1 MAADLPRLQFVIIT
15 LDSHLAGAVAEAS
28 QLVVRQLPSIDLRV
42 HVASDWPENPQ
53 ALERCRADIATGDI
67 IAVTQ
72 CFQDEQVTAI
82 RDALLARR
90 DHCDSMLVAVSA
102 AELVRCTRMGK
113 FDMGGA
119 VEKTPKPWSPL
130 GILKKLRGSRD
141 GGRSSGERQ
150 MTALK
155 AMPKL
160 LRFIP
165 GPAQDVRVYLLSIQ
179 YWLAGTSEN
188 IANLILLHVEKYAD
202 GPRKVLRAQ
211 VKSEAPRSYPEVG
224 LWHPAVKAE
233 HHITESLAALPP
245 ATSLPSRGGAGTIG
259 VLLGRSY
266 LLADNVA
273 HYTAMVQAFETRGL
287 RTIPAFASALDARP
301 AIERFFTDASG
312 TTTVDAVVSLTG
324 FSLVGGP
331 AYNDSV
337 AAQAALAALDVP
349 YFCLQTLEFQSTAE
363 WQEDARGLNALQAT
377 LQVAIPELDGAIGP
391 TVFAG
396 KSSKAKGGEQGESLP
411 VPERVE
417 TVADRVAQVVRMR
430 RTSRAQRKV
439 AVVLFNFPPN
449 AGNTGSAAYLDCFHS
464 LHNTMVAMRDAGYT
478 VTVPET
484 VDELRDA
491 IIQGNREQYGSVASV
506 FAHVQTD
513 DHLRRERW
521 LPQIEAA
528 WGAAPGKQFSD
539 GTGIQIL
546 GAEFGNVFVG
556 VQPSFG
562 WEGDPMRLL
571 FEGGF
576 APTHAFSAFYRWL
589 REDWG
594 ANVALHFGTH
604 GALEFMPGKQ
614 AGLTE
619 QCWPDRLIG
628 NLPNVYLYA
637 SNNSSEGTLAK
648 RRGGATTLVSYL
660 TPSVSAA
667 GLYKGLVDLKAT
679 FDRWRATDHR
689 TSEAERVSLVAL
701 LQEQACALELA
712 TVSPAWSVD
721 DAVMIEGVRRK
732 LLEVEQALIPVG
744 LHVVGNTPSLEERA
758 DMLLAIANVGRPEA
772 DIVPFGVSL
781 VSAARSALAPES
793 IEIAARDIILA
804 MVTAG
809 DVATGL
815 REAERAGIAPMSL
828 APTLEGLLAL
838 DRMLAVDSEIPGML
852 RALDGRYLTA
862 APAADLVRNAT
873 VLPTGRNLYGFDPYK
888 VPSPYALKEGTA
900 RAEQLIARH
909 VGDGNAFPE
918 TVAFVLWGTDNM
930 KSEGTQLAQV
940 LALMGVVPRFDGVG
954 RLCGARLLTLEQLGR
969 PRVDVVASLSGIFRD
984 LLPLQ
989 VKLLAEA
996 ALLCANADEP
1006 AERNFIRKHALA
1018 AMCEDGVDMETAALR
1033 VFGNSEGTYGSN
1045 VNLLLET
1052 GRWEDEDQLADMFV
1066 QRKGFAYGADG
1077 KCRAG
1082 QKMMK
1087 RALGT
1092 ASLSFQN
1099 VDSVELGATDID
1111 QYVEAL
1117 GGVNRVIEQQQQKK
1131 VACYMGD
1138 HTGREGKIR
1147 TLEEQVVLESRTRV
1161 LNPKWYEAQLVHG
1174 YEGVRNIAGHVATTV
1189 GWSST
1194 TGSIPGWV
1202 YGDMA
1207 QTFVLDAEMRDRLAS
1222 LNPSAAAGMATKLL
1236 EANDRGYWSPDSA
1249 TLDALRDA
1257 AAELEDRL
1265 EGVMAR

>member
-1 MAADLPRLQFVIIT
+1 MAGDALPPLKFVIVT
-15 LDSHLAGAVAEAS
+15 LDAHLAGAVADAAS
-28 QLVVRQLPSIDLRV
+28 MVVRQVPSIDLRV
-42 HVASDWPENPQ
+42 HVASDWPENPA

-82 RDALLARR
+82 RDVLLARR
-90 DHCDSMLVAVSA
+90 DHCDSMLVAVSS
-102 AELVRCTRMGK
+102 AELVRCTKMGK
-113 FDMGGA
+113 FDLGGA
-119 VEKTPKPWSPL
+119 EEKKAKPWSPL
-130 GILKKLRGSRD
+130 GILKKLRGSRGD
-141 GGRSSGERQ
+141 GKSSGERQ

-160 LRFIP
+160 LKFIP

-188 IANLILLHVEKYAD
+188 IANLILLHIEKYAD
-202 GPRKVLRAQ
+202 GPRKVLRAR
-211 VKSEAPRSYPEVG
+211 VKSEAPKNYPEVG
-224 LWHPAVKAE
+224 LWHPDIKAE
-233 HHITESLAALPP
+233 HGITESISAI
-245 ATSLPSRGGAGTIG
+245 PSRGASGTVG

-273 HYTAMVQAFETRGL
+273 HYAAVVRAFERRGL
-287 RTIPAFASALDARP
+287 RAIPAFASALDARP
-301 AIERFFTDASG
+301 AIDRFFVDASG
-312 TTTVDAVVSLTG
+312 RATVDAVVSLTG

-331 AYNDSV
+331 AYNDSI
-337 AAQAALAALDVP
+337 AAQETLGRLDVP
-349 YFCLQTLEFQSTAE
+349 YFCLQTLEFQSTPE
-363 WQEDARGLNALQAT
+363 WQNDPRGLNPLQAT

-391 TVFAG
+391 MVYAG
-396 KSSKAKGGEQGESLP
+396 KVGAAKGVEQAESLP
-411 VPERVE
+411 ITERVE
-417 TVADRVAQVVRMR
+417 TMADRVTKMIRMR
-430 RTSRAQRKV
+430 RTARAQRKV

-449 AGNTGSAAYLDCFHS
+449 AGNTGSAAYIDCFHS
-464 LHNTMVAMRDAGYT
+464 LYNTMIAMRDGGYT
-478 VTVPET
+478 VTVPES
-484 VDELRDA
+484 VDALRDA
-491 IIQGNREQYGSVASV
+491 VIQGNREQYGSVASV
-506 FAHVQTD
+506 FARIATD
-513 DHLRRERW
+513 DHVRRERY
-521 LPQIEAA
+521 LSQIEGA
-528 WGAAPGKQFSD
+528 WGASPGRQFAD
-539 GTGIQIL
+539 GHGIQIL
-546 GAEFGNVFVG
+546 GAEFGNVFIG

-571 FEGGF
+571 FEGNF

-594 ANVALHFGTH
+594 AHVALHFGTH

-614 AGLTE
+614 AGLTD

-628 NLPNVYLYA
+628 DLPNVYLYA

-660 TPSVSAA
+660 TPSLSSA

-679 FDRWRATDHR
+679 FERWRNTDDR
-689 TSEAERVSLVAL
+689 TTDAEKSSLVAL
-701 LQEQACALELA
+701 LQEQACALELTTA
-712 TVSPAWSVD
+712 LPLWSPAD
-721 DAVMIEGVRRK
+721 TVMIETVRQK
-732 LLEVEQALIPVG
+732 LIEVEQALIPVG
-744 LHVVGNTPSLEERA
+744 LHIVGKTPSVAERA
-758 DMLLAIANVGRPEA
+758 DMLLAIASVGRPEA
-772 DIVPFGVSL
+772 DVAPFGDTL
-781 VSAARSALAPES
+781 RAAARRALSDEQFDA
-793 IEIAARDIILA
+793 AARDI
-804 MVTAG
+804 VTAAVSAG
-809 DVATGL
+809 DVSAGL
-815 REAERAGIAPMSL
+815 REAERVGVAPMAL
-828 APTLEGLLAL
+828 EPTLRGLLAL
-838 DRMLAVDSEIPGML
+838 DALLAVDSEIPGML
-852 RALDGRYLTA
+852 RAMDGRYVSA
-862 APAADLVRNAT
+862 APAADLVRNTA

-909 VGDGNAFPE
+909 VTDGNNFPE

-954 RLCGARLLTLEQLGR
+954 RLCGARLLSLQQLGR

-996 ALLCANADEP
+996 ALLCASADEP
-1006 AERNFIRKHALA
+1006 EDQNFIRKHAMS
-1018 AMCEDGVDMETAALR
+1018 AMREDGVDQETASLR
-1033 VFGNSEGTYGSN
+1033 VFGNSEGSYGSN

-1052 GRWEDEDQLADMFV
+1052 GRWEDEDQLADLFV

-1082 QKMMK
+1082 QKMLK

-1138 HTGREGKIR
+1138 HTGKDGKIR
-1147 TLEEQVVLESRTRV
+1147 TLEEQVVLETRTRA
-1161 LNPKWYEAQLVHG
+1161 LNPKWFEGQLVHG
-1174 YEGVRNIAGHVATTV
+1174 YEGVRNIAGHIATTV
-1189 GWSST
+1189 GWSAT
-1194 TGSIPGWV
+1194 TGSVPGWV

-1236 EANDRGYWSPDSA
+1236 EANDRGYWSPDAA
-1249 TLDALRDA
+1249 TLEALRDA
-1257 AAELEDRL
+1257 SAELEDRL
-1265 EGVMAR
+1265 EGVVAR

>member
-1 MAADLPRLQFVIIT
+1 MAAEQLPPLKFVIIT
-15 LDSHLAGAVAEAS
+15 LDAHLAGAVAQAATM
-28 QLVVRQLPSIDLRV
+28 VVRQLPSIELCV
-42 HVASDWPENPQ
+42 HVASDWPESPD
-53 ALERCRADIATGDI
+53 ALARCKADIATGDI

-102 AELVRCTRMGK
+102 AELVRCTKMGR

-119 VEKTPKPWSPL
+119 VEKKTSPWSPL
-130 GILKKLRGSRD
+130 GILKKLRGSRTD
-141 GGRSSGERQ
+141 GKSSGERQ

-160 LRFIP
+160 LKFIP

-179 YWLAGTSEN
+179 YWLAGTAEN

-202 GPRKVLRAQ
+202 GPRKVLRSRVTSA
-211 VKSEAPRSYPEVG
+211 APRSYAEVG
-224 LWHPAVKAE
+224 LWHPDVRDD
-233 HHITESLAALPP
+233 HGITESLSAI
-245 ATSLPSRGGAGTIG
+245 PSRGTSGAVG

-273 HYTAMVQAFETRGL
+273 HYAAVVRAFESRGL
-287 RTIPAFASALDARP
+287 RTIPAFASALDSRP
-301 AIERFFTDASG
+301 AMEKYFFDSNG
-312 TTTVDAVVSLTG
+312 TSRVDAVVSLTG

-331 AYNDSV
+331 AYNDSN
-337 AAQAALAALDVP
+337 AAQEILSRLDVP
-349 YFCLQTLEFQSTAE
+349 YFCLQTLEFQTTPD
-363 WQEDARGLNALQAT
+363 WLNDPRGLNPLQAT

-391 TVFAG
+391 MVFAG
-396 KSSKAKGGEQGESLP
+396 KVGASKGVEQAESLP
-411 VPERVE
+411 IAERVE
-417 TVADRVAQVVRMR
+417 TMADRVMQMIRMR
-430 RTSRAQRKV
+430 RTARADRKV

-449 AGNTGSAAYLDCFHS
+449 AGNTGSAAYIDCFHS
-464 LHNTMVAMRDAGYT
+464 LYNTMGAMRDAGYT
-478 VTVPET
+478 VTVPES
-484 VDELRDA
+484 VDALRSL
-491 IIQGNREQYGSVASV
+491 IIEGNREQFGAVASV
-506 FAHVQTD
+506 FTRIPTD
-513 DHLRRERW
+513 DHVRREEW
-521 LPQIEAA
+521 LPQIEGA
-528 WGAAPGKQFSD
+528 WGAAPGKQFAD
-539 GTGIQIL
+539 GYGIQIL
-546 GAEFGNVFVG
+546 GAEFGNLFVG

-571 FEGGF
+571 FEGNF

-589 REDWG
+589 REDWR
-594 ANVALHFGTH
+594 ADVALHFGTH

-614 AGLTE
+614 AGLTD

-628 NLPNVYLYA
+628 DLPNVYLYA

-648 RRGGATTLVSYL
+648 RRGGATTLISYL

-679 FDRWRATDHR
+679 FDRWRKMDDRTTD
-689 TSEAERVSLVAL
+689 AERDSVATL
-701 LQEQACALELA
+701 LHEQACALELA
-712 TVSPAWSVD
+712 TTTPQWTGADGVV
-721 DAVMIEGVRRK
+721 IELVRQK

-744 LHVVGNTPSLEERA
+744 LHIVGKTPSVDERA

-772 DIVPFGVSL
+772 DVLPFGETLRASARSVISDEQL
-781 VSAARSALAPES
+781 DAAAREIVSATVSS
-793 IEIAARDIILA
+793 
-804 MVTAG
+804 G
-809 DVATGL
+809 DVNAGL
-815 REAERAGIAPMSL
+815 RAAERAGIAPL
-828 APTLEGLLAL
+828 ALEPTLRGVLSLDRLLAE
-838 DRMLAVDSEIPGML
+838 DSEIPGIL
-852 RALDGRYLTA
+852 RALDGRYVTA
-862 APAADLVRNAT
+862 APAADLVRNTA

-888 VPSPYALKEGTA
+888 VPSPFALKEGA
-900 RAEQLIARH
+900 VRAEQLIARH
-909 VGDGNAFPE
+909 VADGNDFPE
-918 TVAFVLWGTDNM
+918 TIAFVLWGTDNM

-954 RLCGARLLTLEQLGR
+954 RLSGARLLTLLQLGR

-1006 AERNFIRKHALA
+1006 EEENFIRKHALA
-1018 AMCEDGVDMETAALR
+1018 AIREDGVDMETASLR
-1033 VFGNSEGTYGSN
+1033 VFGNAEGSYGSN

-1052 GRWEDEDQLADMFV
+1052 GRWDDDDQLADLFV

-1138 HTGREGKIR
+1138 HTGKDGKIR
-1147 TLEEQVVLESRTRV
+1147 TLEEQVVLETRTRM
-1161 LNPKWYEAQLVHG
+1161 LNPKWFEGQLVHG

-1194 TGSIPGWV
+1194 TGSVPGWV
-1202 YGDMA
+1202 YGDIA
-1207 QTFVLDAEMRDRLAS
+1207 QTFVLDAEMRERLAA
-1222 LNPSAAAGMATKLL
+1222 LNPSAAAGMASKLL
-1236 EANDRGYWSPDSA
+1236 EANDRGYWSPDA
-1249 TLDALRDA
+1249 ETLDALRDA
-1257 AAELEDRL
+1257 AADLEDRL
-1265 EGVMAR
+1265 EGVVAR

>member
-1 MAADLPRLQFVIIT
+1 MAADVLPSLKFVIIT
-15 LDSHLAGAVAEAS
+15 LDSHLAGAVAEATA
-28 QLVVRQLPSIDLRV
+28 LVAPQLPTLDLRV
-42 HVASDWPENPQ
+42 HVASDWPENP
-53 ALERCRADIATGDI
+53 ALLQRCLADIATGDI

-90 DHCDSMLVAVSA
+90 DHCDSILVAVSA
-102 AELVRCTRMGK
+102 AELVRCTKMGR

-130 GILKKLRGSRD
+130 GILKKLRGGRSD
-141 GGRSSGERQ
+141 GKSSGERQ

-160 LRFIP
+160 LKFIP

-179 YWLAGTSEN
+179 YWLAGTAEN
-188 IANLILLHVEKYAD
+188 IANLIRLHVEKYAN
-202 GPRKVLRAQ
+202 GPRKVLRER
-211 VKSEAPRSYPEVG
+211 VKAAPPRNYPEVG
-224 LWHPAVKAE
+224 LWHPSLLGDLG
-233 HHITESLAALPP
+233 ITESLSALP
-245 ATSLPSRGGAGTIG
+245 AAGDAGTVG

-266 LLADNVA
+266 LLAGNVA
-273 HYTAMVQAFETRGL
+273 HYVAVVRAFESRGL
-287 RTIPAFASALDARP
+287 RTIPAFASALDSRP
-301 AIERFFTDASG
+301 AMERYFIDDKGRSR
-312 TTTVDAVVSLTG
+312 VDAIVSLTG

-331 AYNDSV
+331 AYNDAI
-337 AAQAALAALDVP
+337 AAQEMLTRLDVP
-349 YFCLQTLEFQSTAE
+349 YFCLQTLEFQGTDE
-363 WQEDARGLNALQAT
+363 WLRDPRGLNPLQAT

-396 KSSKAKGGEQGESLP
+396 KASGAKGVEQAESLP
-411 VPERVE
+411 IADRVT
-417 TVADRVAQVVRMR
+417 TVADRVAKMVRMR
-430 RTSRAQRKV
+430 RTPVAARKV

-449 AGNTGSAAYLDCFHS
+449 AGNTGSAAYLDCFAS
-464 LHNTMVAMRDAGYT
+464 LYNTMCSMRDAGYSI
-478 VTVPET
+478 TVPAS
-484 VDELRDA
+484 VDALRSA
-491 IIQGNREQYGSVASV
+491 VIEGNREHYGSVASV
-506 FAHVQTD
+506 CARVPTD
-513 DHLRRERW
+513 DHVRREQW
-521 LPQIEAA
+521 LPQIEGA
-528 WGAAPGKQFSD
+528 WGAAPGKQFAD
-539 GTGIQIL
+539 GYGIQIL

-571 FEGGF
+571 FEGNF

-594 ANVALHFGTH
+594 AHAALHFGTH

-614 AGLTE
+614 AGLCSE
-619 QCWPDRLIG
+619 CWPDRLIG
-628 NLPNVYLYA
+628 DLPNIYLYA

-648 RRGGATTLVSYL
+648 RRGGATTLISYL
-660 TPSVSAA
+660 TPSVATA
-667 GLYKGLVDLKAT
+667 GVYKGLADLKAT
-679 FDRWRATDHR
+679 IERWRSMDV
-689 TSEAERVSLVAL
+689 RVSEGERESLAVMI
-701 LQEQACALELA
+701 QDQACALELA
-712 TVSPAWSVD
+712 KPIPVW
-721 DAVMIEGVRRK
+721 DASDLAAVEAVRVK

-744 LHVVGNTPSLEERA
+744 LHVVGQTPSHAERA
-758 DMLLAIANVGRPEA
+758 EMLLAIANVGRPEA
-772 DIVPFGVSL
+772 EIAPFAQTL
-781 VSAARSALAPES
+781 RAAARSELTVEQV
-793 IEIAARDIILA
+793 EETARAIVYA
-804 MVTAG
+804 TVMSG
-809 DVATGL
+809 DVALGL
-815 REAERAGIAPMSL
+815 REAERAGVAPL
-828 APTLEGLLAL
+828 ALGPTLTDLLKL
-838 DRMLAVDSEIPGML
+838 DELLAVDGEIPGIL
-852 RALDGRYLTA
+852 RALDGRFVTA
-862 APAADLVRNAT
+862 APAADLVRNTA

-888 VPSPYALKEGTA
+888 VPSPYALKEGAA

-909 VGDGNAFPE
+909 VADGNDFPE

-940 LALMGVVPRFDGVG
+940 MALMGVVPRFDGVG
-954 RLCGARLLTLEQLGR
+954 RLCGARLLPLEQLGR

-989 VKLLAEA
+989 VKLLAEGA
-996 ALLCANADEP
+996 MLCAAADEP
-1006 AERNFIRKHALA
+1006 EDRNFVRKHALA
-1018 AMCEDGVDMETAALR
+1018 AMRDDGVDLETASLR
-1033 VFGNSEGTYGSN
+1033 VFGNAEGSYGSN

-1052 GRWEDEDQLADMFV
+1052 GRWEDEEQLADLFV

-1077 KCRAG
+1077 KARAG

-1138 HTGREGKIR
+1138 HTGRDGKIR
-1147 TLEEQVVLESRTRV
+1147 TLEEQVVLESRTRA
-1161 LNPKWYEAQLVHG
+1161 LNPKWYEGQLAHG

-1194 TGSIPGWV
+1194 TGSVPGWV

-1236 EANDRGYWSPDSA
+1236 EANDRGYWSPDAA

-1257 AAELEDRL
+1257 AADLEDRL
-1265 EGVMAR
+1265 EGVVAR

>member
-1 MAADLPRLQFVIIT
+1 MPPLRFVIIT

-28 QLVVRQLPSIDLRV
+28 AIVLRQVPSIDLRV
-42 HVASDWPENPQ
+42 HVAADWPGDPA
-53 ALERCRADIATGDI
+53 ALERCRSDIATGDI

-90 DHCDSMLVAVSA
+90 EHCDAMLVAVSA
-102 AELVRCTRMGK
+102 PELVRCTRMGR
-113 FDMGGA
+113 FDLGGA
-119 VEKTPKPWSPL
+119 EEKKPKPWSPL
-130 GILKKLRGSRD
+130 GILKRLRGSRSD
-141 GGRSSGERQ
+141 GKSSGERQ

-155 AMPKL
+155 AMPAL
-160 LRFIP
+160 LKFIP

-202 GPRKVLRAQ
+202 GPRKVLRARVRTQ
-211 VKSEAPRSYPEVG
+211 APKVYPEVG
-224 LWHPAVKAE
+224 LWHPDVRGE
-233 HHITESLAALPP
+233 HGITEALSALPKQGP
-245 ATSLPSRGGAGTIG
+245 AGTVG

-273 HYTAMVQAFETRGL
+273 HYAAVVRAFEQRGL

-301 AIERFFTDASG
+301 AIERYFVDGAG
-312 TTTVDAVVSLTG
+312 RATVDAVVSLTG

-331 AYNDSV
+331 AYNDAE
-337 AAQAALAALDVP
+337 AAQATLGALDVP
-349 YFCLQTLEFQSTAE
+349 YFCLQTLEFQSTPE
-363 WQEDARGLNALQAT
+363 WRDDPRGLNPLQAT

-396 KSSKAKGGEQGESLP
+396 KVGAAKGVENAESRP
-411 VPERVE
+411 ITERVG
-417 TVADRVAQVVRMR
+417 TMADRVARMVRMR
-430 RTSRAQRKV
+430 RTARADRKV

-464 LHNTMVAMRDAGYT
+464 LYNTMLAMRDAGYT
-478 VTVPET
+478 VTVPAS
-484 VDELRDA
+484 VDALRDA
-491 IIQGNREQYGSVASV
+491 VTQGNREQYGSVASV
-506 FAHVQTD
+506 FARVPTD
-513 DHLRRERW
+513 DHVRRERY
-521 LPQIEAA
+521 LPQIEGA
-528 WGAAPGKQFSD
+528 WGPAPGRQFAD
-539 GTGIQIL
+539 GHGIQIL

-571 FEGGF
+571 FEGNF

-594 ANVALHFGTH
+594 AHVALHFGTH

-614 AGLTE
+614 AGLTD

-628 NLPNVYLYA
+628 DLPNVYLYA

-648 RRGGATTLVSYL
+648 RRGGATTLISYL
-660 TPSVSAA
+660 TPSLSSA

-679 FDRWRATDHR
+679 YERWRNTDDR
-689 TSEAERVSLVAL
+689 TSEAELLSLVAL
-701 LQEQACALELA
+701 LQEQACAMELTPA
-712 TVSPAWSVD
+712 TPAWTPADRALIESV
-721 DAVMIEGVRRK
+721 RQK
-732 LLEVEQALIPVG
+732 LIEVEQALIPVG
-744 LHVVGNTPSLEERA
+744 LHVVGRTPTVEERA
-758 DMLLAIANVGRPEA
+758 DMLAAIASVGRPEA
-772 DIVPFGVSL
+772 NIAAFAETVRAAARRALDPEALDAVAREIVTAAIGAGEVAAGLRAAERLGVS
-781 VSAARSALAPES
+781 P
-793 IEIAARDIILA
+793 I
-804 MVTAG
+804 
-809 DVATGL
+809 GL
-815 REAERAGIAPMSL
+815 E
-828 APTLEGLLAL
+828 PTLQGLMAL
-838 DRMLAVDSEIPGML
+838 DALLAVDAEIPGML
-852 RALDGRYLTA
+852 RALDGRFVAA
-862 APAADLVRNAT
+862 APAADLVRNAA

-888 VPSPYALKEGTA
+888 VPSPYALKEGAA

-909 VGDGNAFPE
+909 VADGNAFPE

-954 RLCGARLLTLEQLGR
+954 RLCGARLLPLAQLGR

-996 ALLCANADEP
+996 ALLCAAAEEP
-1006 AERNFIRKHALA
+1006 EAQNFIRKHALA
-1018 AMCEDGVDMETAALR
+1018 AMREDGVDLETASLR
-1033 VFGNSEGTYGSN
+1033 VFGNSEGSYGSN

-1052 GRWEDEDQLADMFV
+1052 GRWEDENQLADLFV

-1077 KCRAG
+1077 KCRQG
-1082 QKMMK
+1082 QQMMK

-1099 VDSVELGATDID
+1099 VDSAELGATDID

-1117 GGVNRVIEQQQQKK
+1117 GGVNRVIEQQQQRK

-1138 HTGREGKIR
+1138 HTGKDGKIR
-1147 TLEEQVVLESRTRV
+1147 TLEEQVVLESRTRA
-1161 LNPKWYEAQLVHG
+1161 LNPKWYEGQLVHG
-1174 YEGVRNIAGHVATTV
+1174 YEGVRNIAGHIATTV

-1194 TGSIPGWV
+1194 TGSVPGWV

-1236 EANDRGYWSPDSA
+1236 EANDRGYWSPDAA

-1265 EGVMAR
+1265 EGVVAR

>member
-1 MAADLPRLQFVIIT
+1 MAGESLPPLKFVIIT
-15 LDSHLAGAVAEAS
+15 LDAHLAGAVAEAAAM
-28 QLVVRQLPSIDLRV
+28 VTPQLPTLDLRV
-42 HVASDWPENPQ
+42 HVAADWPENP
-53 ALERCRADIATGDI
+53 ASLARCRADIATGDI

-90 DHCDSMLVAVSA
+90 DHCDAMMVAVSA
-102 AELVRCTRMGK
+102 SELVRCTKLGK

-119 VEKTPKPWSPL
+119 TEKTPKPWSPL
-130 GILKKLRGSRD
+130 GILKKLRGSRTD
-141 GGRSSGERQ
+141 GKSSGERQ

-155 AMPKL
+155 AMPAL

-165 GPAQDVRVYLLSIQ
+165 GPAQDVRVYLLSMQ
-179 YWLAGTSEN
+179 YWLAGTSDN
-188 IANLILLHVEKYAD
+188 IANLIRLHVEKYAN
-202 GPRKVLRAQ
+202 GPRKVLRAR
-211 VKSEAPRSYPEVG
+211 VSAAPPRVFPEIG
-224 LWHPAVKAE
+224 LWHPDIKSE
-233 HHITESLAALPP
+233 HHIAESLSALPK
-245 ATSLPSRGGAGTIG
+245 AGPSGSIG
-259 VLLGRSY
+259 LLLGRSY

-273 HYTAMVQAFETRGL
+273 HYTAVVRALEARGL
-287 RTIPAFASALDARP
+287 RTVPAFASALDARP
-301 AIERFFTDASG
+301 AIERFFVDAHG
-312 TTTVDAVVSLTG
+312 RNTVDAVVSLTG

-331 AYNDSV
+331 AYNDAT
-337 AAQAALAALDVP
+337 AAQDTLSTLDVP
-349 YFCLQTLEFQSTAE
+349 YFCLQTLEFQTTGE
-363 WQEDARGLNALQAT
+363 WMADPRGLNPLQAT

-396 KSSKAKGGEQGESLP
+396 KSSGAKGVEQAESLP
-411 VPERVE
+411 I
-417 TVADRVAQVVRMR
+417 ADRVEMIANRIGKVVKMR
-430 RTSRAQRKV
+430 RTPRAERKV

-449 AGNTGSAAYLDCFHS
+449 AGNTGSAAYLDCFAS
-464 LHNTMVAMRDAGYT
+464 LYNTMIAMRDAGYH
-478 VTVPET
+478 VDVPES
-484 VDELRDA
+484 VDALRLA
-491 IIQGNREQYGSVASV
+491 VTEGNREQYGSPASV
-506 FAHVQTD
+506 FTRIPTD
-513 DHLRRERW
+513 DHVRREPW
-521 LPQIEAA
+521 LPQIECA
-528 WGAAPGKQFSD
+528 WGAAPGKQFAD
-539 GTGIQIL
+539 GHGIQIL

-571 FEGGF
+571 FEGNF

-594 ANVALHFGTH
+594 AHAALHFGTH

-614 AGLTE
+614 AGLTD

-628 NLPNVYLYA
+628 DLPNVYLYA

-648 RRGGATTLVSYL
+648 RRGGATTLISYL
-660 TPSVSAA
+660 TPSVTTA
-667 GLYKGLVDLKAT
+667 GVYKGLADLKAT
-679 FDRWRATDHR
+679 IARWRGMDAR
-689 TSEAERVSLVAL
+689 VNEGERASLASL
-701 LQEQACALELA
+701 IQEQACSLELA
-712 TVSPAWSVD
+712 QERPAWTSAD
-721 DAVMIEGVRRK
+721 HAAIEAVRLK

-744 LHVVGNTPSLEERA
+744 LHIVGETPSVAERA
-758 DMLLAIANVGRPEA
+758 EMLLAIANAGRPEA
-772 DIVPFGVSL
+772 DVAPLIDTLRASSRAAMSAERL
-781 VSAARSALAPES
+781 DDAARAIVHAT
-793 IEIAARDIILA
+793 
-804 MVTAG
+804 VTSGSVGA
-809 DVATGL
+809 GL
-815 REAERAGIAPMSL
+815 REAERAGFAPLSL
-828 APTLEGLLAL
+828 EPVLNGL
-838 DRMLAVDSEIPGML
+838 LAVDSLLAVDGEIPGML
-852 RALDGRYLTA
+852 RALDGRFVTA
-862 APAADLVRNAT
+862 APAADLVRNTA

-888 VPSPYALKEGTA
+888 VPSPFALKEGSA

-909 VGDGNAFPE
+909 VADGNAFPE

-954 RLCGARLLTLEQLGR
+954 RLAGARLLPLSQLGR

-996 ALLCANADEP
+996 ALVCASADEP
-1006 AERNFIRKHALA
+1006 DEQNFIRKHTLA
-1018 AMCEDGVDMETAALR
+1018 AMQELGVDLPTAALR
-1033 VFGNSEGTYGSN
+1033 VFGNSEGSYGSN

-1052 GRWEDEDQLADMFV
+1052 GRWEDENQLADLFV
-1066 QRKGFAYGADG
+1066 QRKGFAYGTDG
-1077 KCRAG
+1077 KCRPG
-1082 QKMMK
+1082 QQLMK

-1138 HTGREGKIR
+1138 HTGRDGRIR
-1147 TLEEQVVLESRTRV
+1147 TLEEQVVLETRTRM
-1161 LNPKWYEAQLVHG
+1161 LNPKWYEGQLKHG
-1174 YEGVRNIAGHVATTV
+1174 YEGVRNIAGHIATTV

-1194 TGSIPGWV
+1194 TGSVPGWV

-1207 QTFVLDAEMRDRLAS
+1207 QTFVLDAEMRERLAS
-1222 LNPSAAAGMATKLL
+1222 LNPSAAAGMATRLL
-1236 EANDRGYWSPDSA
+1236 EANDRGYWSPDAA

-1257 AAELEDRL
+1257 SADLEDRL
-1265 EGVMAR
+1265 EGVVAR

>member
-1 MAADLPRLQFVIIT
+1 MAADVLPSLKFVIIT
-15 LDSHLAGAVAEAS
+15 LDSHLAGAVAEATA
-28 QLVVRQLPSIDLRV
+28 LVAPQLPTLDLRV
-42 HVASDWPENPQ
+42 HVASDWPENP
-53 ALERCRADIATGDI
+53 ALLQRCLADIATGDI

-90 DHCDSMLVAVSA
+90 DHCDSILVAVSA
-102 AELVRCTRMGK
+102 AELVRCTKMGR

-130 GILKKLRGSRD
+130 GILKKLRGGRSD
-141 GGRSSGERQ
+141 GKSSGERQ
-150 MTALK
+150 MRALK

-160 LRFIP
+160 LKFIP

-179 YWLAGTSEN
+179 YWLAGTAEN
-188 IANLILLHVEKYAD
+188 IANLIRLHVEKYAN
-202 GPRKVLRAQ
+202 GPRKVLRER
-211 VKSEAPRSYPEVG
+211 VKAAPPRNYPEVG
-224 LWHPAVKAE
+224 LWHPSLLGDLG
-233 HHITESLAALPP
+233 ITESLSALP
-245 ATSLPSRGGAGTIG
+245 AAGDAGTVG

-266 LLADNVA
+266 LLAGNVA
-273 HYTAMVQAFETRGL
+273 HYVAVVRAFESRGL
-287 RTIPAFASALDARP
+287 RTIPAFASALDSRP
-301 AIERFFTDASG
+301 AMERYFIDDKGRSR
-312 TTTVDAVVSLTG
+312 VDAIVSLTG

-331 AYNDSV
+331 AYNDAI
-337 AAQAALAALDVP
+337 AAQEMLTRLDVP
-349 YFCLQTLEFQSTAE
+349 YFCLQTLEFQGTDE
-363 WQEDARGLNALQAT
+363 WLRDPRGLNPLQAT

-396 KSSKAKGGEQGESLP
+396 KASGAKGVEQAESLP
-411 VPERVE
+411 IADRVT
-417 TVADRVAQVVRMR
+417 TVADRVAKMVRMR
-430 RTSRAQRKV
+430 RTPVAARKV

-449 AGNTGSAAYLDCFHS
+449 AGNTGSAAYLDCFAS
-464 LHNTMVAMRDAGYT
+464 LYNTMCSMRDAGYSI
-478 VTVPET
+478 TVPAS
-484 VDELRDA
+484 VDALRSA
-491 IIQGNREQYGSVASV
+491 VIEGNREHYGSVASV
-506 FAHVQTD
+506 FARVPTD
-513 DHLRRERW
+513 DHVRREQW
-521 LPQIEAA
+521 LPQIEGA
-528 WGAAPGKQFSD
+528 WGAAPGKQFAD
-539 GTGIQIL
+539 GYGIQIL

-571 FEGGF
+571 FEGNF

-594 ANVALHFGTH
+594 AHAALHFGTH

-614 AGLTE
+614 AGLCSE
-619 QCWPDRLIG
+619 CWPDRLIG
-628 NLPNVYLYA
+628 DLPNIYLYA

-648 RRGGATTLVSYL
+648 RRGGATTLISYL
-660 TPSVSAA
+660 TPSVATA
-667 GLYKGLVDLKAT
+667 GVYKGLADLKAT
-679 FDRWRATDHR
+679 IERWRSMDV
-689 TSEAERVSLVAL
+689 RVSEGERESLAVMI
-701 LQEQACALELA
+701 QDQACALELA
-712 TVSPAWSVD
+712 KPIPVW
-721 DAVMIEGVRRK
+721 DASDLAAVEAVRVK

-744 LHVVGNTPSLEERA
+744 LHVVGQTPSHAERA
-758 DMLLAIANVGRPEA
+758 EMLLAIANVGRPEA
-772 DIVPFGVSL
+772 EIAPFAQTL
-781 VSAARSALAPES
+781 RAAARSELTMEQV
-793 IEIAARDIILA
+793 EETARAIVYA
-804 MVTAG
+804 TVMSG
-809 DVATGL
+809 DVALGL
-815 REAERAGIAPMSL
+815 REAERAGVAPL
-828 APTLEGLLAL
+828 ALGPTLTDLLKL
-838 DRMLAVDSEIPGML
+838 DELLAVDGEIPGIL
-852 RALDGRYLTA
+852 RALDGRFVTA
-862 APAADLVRNAT
+862 APAADLVRNTA

-888 VPSPYALKEGTA
+888 VPSPYALKEGAA

-909 VGDGNAFPE
+909 VADGNDFPE

-940 LALMGVVPRFDGVG
+940 MALMGVVPRFDGVG
-954 RLCGARLLTLEQLGR
+954 RLCGARLLPLEQLGR

-989 VKLLAEA
+989 VKLLAEGA
-996 ALLCANADEP
+996 MLCAAADEP
-1006 AERNFIRKHALA
+1006 EDRNFVRKHALA
-1018 AMCEDGVDMETAALR
+1018 AMRDDGVDLETASLR
-1033 VFGNSEGTYGSN
+1033 VFGNAEGSYGSN

-1052 GRWEDEDQLADMFV
+1052 GRWEDEEQLADLFV

-1077 KCRAG
+1077 KARAG

-1138 HTGREGKIR
+1138 HTGRDGKIR
-1147 TLEEQVVLESRTRV
+1147 TLEEQVVLESRTRA
-1161 LNPKWYEAQLVHG
+1161 LNPKWYEGQLAHG

-1194 TGSIPGWV
+1194 TGSVPGWV

-1236 EANDRGYWSPDSA
+1236 EANDRGYWSPDAA

-1257 AAELEDRL
+1257 AADLEDRL
-1265 EGVMAR
+1265 EGVVAR

>member
-1 MAADLPRLQFVIIT
+1 MAADVLPPLKFIIIT
-15 LDSHLAGAVAEAS
+15 LDSHLAGAVAEAAS
-28 QLVVRQLPSIDLRV
+28 MVLKQLPSIDLRV
-42 HVASDWPENPQ
+42 HVASDWPESP
-53 ALERCRADIATGDI
+53 ASLERCKADIARGDI

-72 CFQDEQVTAI
+72 CFQDEQVSAI

-102 AELVRCTRMGK
+102 AELVRCTKMGK
-113 FDMGGA
+113 FDLGGA
-119 VEKTPKPWSPL
+119 EDKTSKPWSPL
-130 GILKKLRGSRD
+130 GILKRLRGSRGD
-141 GGRSSGERQ
+141 GKSSGERQ

-160 LRFIP
+160 LKFIP

-188 IANLILLHVEKYAD
+188 IANLILLHVEKYAN
-202 GPRKVLRAQ
+202 GPRTVLRAR
-211 VKSEAPRSYPEVG
+211 VKSVSPRNYPDIG
-224 LWHPAVKAE
+224 LWHPDVKGG
-233 HHITESLAALPP
+233 HGITELLSAI
-245 ATSLPSRGGAGTIG
+245 PSRGNAGTVG

-273 HYTAMVQAFETRGL
+273 HYAAVVRAFEQRGL

-301 AIERFFTDASG
+301 AIARYFVDAKGASR
-312 TTTVDAVVSLTG
+312 VDAVVSLTG

-331 AYNDSV
+331 AYNDSA
-337 AAQAALAALDVP
+337 AAQATLAQLDVP
-349 YFCLQTLEFQSTAE
+349 YFCLQTLEFQSTPE
-363 WQEDARGLNALQAT
+363 WQNDPRGLNPLQAT

-396 KSSKAKGGEQGESLP
+396 KVGAAKGVEQAESLP
-411 VPERVE
+411 ITERVE
-417 TVADRVAQVVRMR
+417 TMANRVEKMIRMR
-430 RTSRAQRKV
+430 RTARADRKV

-449 AGNTGSAAYLDCFHS
+449 AGNTGSAAYIDCFHS
-464 LHNTMVAMRDAGYT
+464 LYNTMVAMRAAGYS
-478 VTVPET
+478 VTVPES
-484 VDELRDA
+484 VDALRDA
-491 IIQGNREQYGSVASV
+491 VIHGNREQYGSVASV
-506 FAHVQTD
+506 FARVPTD
-513 DHLRRERW
+513 DHVRRECF
-521 LPQIEAA
+521 LPQIEDA
-528 WGAAPGKQFSD
+528 WGAAPGKQFAD
-539 GTGIQIL
+539 GCGIQIL
-546 GAEFGNVFVG
+546 GAEFGNLFVG

-571 FEGGF
+571 FEGNF

-594 ANVALHFGTH
+594 AHVALHFGTH

-614 AGLTE
+614 SGLTD

-628 NLPNVYLYA
+628 DLPNVYLYA

-648 RRGGATTLVSYL
+648 RRGGATTLISYL
-660 TPSVSAA
+660 TPSLSSA

-679 FDRWRATDHR
+679 FERWRNTDNR
-689 TSEAERVSLVAL
+689 TSEAEKSSLVAL
-701 LQEQACALELA
+701 LQEQAVALEL
-712 TVSPAWSVD
+712 TSSLPLWSPAD
-721 DAVMIEGVRRK
+721 TVMIESVRQK

-744 LHVVGNTPSLEERA
+744 LHIVGKTPSVGERA

-772 DIVPFGVSL
+772 DIAPFGDTVRA
-781 VSAARSALAPES
+781 AARRAMTDEQFEL
-793 IEIAARDIILA
+793 AARDIVRA
-804 MVTAG
+804 VVEGA
-809 DVATGL
+809 DVQAGL
-815 REAERAGIAPMSL
+815 RAADCVGIAPMAL
-828 APTLEGLLAL
+828 EPTLRGLMSL
-838 DRMLAVDSEIPGML
+838 DAMLAEDSEIPGML
-852 RALDGRYLTA
+852 RAMDGRYVSA
-862 APAADLVRNAT
+862 APAADLLRNTA

-888 VPSPYALKEGTA
+888 VPSPYALKEGTV

-909 VGDGNAFPE
+909 VADGNDFPE

-954 RLCGARLLTLEQLGR
+954 RLCGARLLSLAQLGR

-996 ALLCANADEP
+996 ALLCASAEEP
-1006 AERNFIRKHALA
+1006 EDRNFIRRHALA
-1018 AMCEDGVDMETAALR
+1018 AMREDGVDLETASLR
-1033 VFGNSEGTYGSN
+1033 VFGNSEGSYGSN

-1052 GRWEDEDQLADMFV
+1052 GRWEDEDQLADLFV

-1117 GGVNRVIEQQQQKK
+1117 GGVNRVIELQQRKK

-1138 HTGREGKIR
+1138 HTGKDGKIR
-1147 TLEEQVVLESRTRV
+1147 TLEEQVVLETRTRV
-1161 LNPKWYEAQLVHG
+1161 LNPKWFEGQLVHG

-1194 TGSIPGWV
+1194 TGSVPGWV

-1207 QTFVLDAEMRDRLAS
+1207 QTFVLDVDMRDRLAT

-1236 EANDRGYWSPDSA
+1236 EANDRGYWSPDAA

-1257 AAELEDRL
+1257 AADLEDRL
-1265 EGVMAR
+1265 EGVVAR

>member
-1 MAADLPRLQFVIIT
+1 MAVDSMPPLRFVIIT
-15 LDSHLAGAVAEAS
+15 LDSHLAGAVAEAATM
-28 QLVVRQLPSIDLRV
+28 VVQQVPSIDLRV
-42 HVASDWPENPQ
+42 HVASDWPEHPE
-53 ALERCRADIATGDI
+53 ALARCKADIATGDI

-90 DHCDSMLVAVSA
+90 DHCDSILVAVSA
-102 AELVRCTRMGK
+102 PELVRCTKMGR
-113 FDMGGA
+113 FDLGGA
-119 VEKTPKPWSPL
+119 EEKKPKPWSPL
-130 GILKKLRGSRD
+130 GILKKLRGSRTD
-141 GGRSSGERQ
+141 GKSSGERQ

-160 LRFIP
+160 LKFIP
-165 GPAQDVRVYLLSIQ
+165 GTAQDVRVYLLSIQ

-211 VKSEAPRSYPEVG
+211 VKAAAPQTYPEVG
-224 LWHPAVKAE
+224 LWHPDIKSAHGIGVA
-233 HHITESLAALPP
+233 LDALPS
-245 ATSLPSRGGAGTIG
+245 AGAAGTVG
-259 VLLGRSY
+259 LLLGRSY
-266 LLADNVA
+266 LLADNVQ
-273 HYTAMVQAFETRGL
+273 HYAAVVRAFERRGL

-301 AIERFFTDASG
+301 AIDRYFMNADG
-312 TTTVDAVVSLTG
+312 KGTVDAVVSLTG

-331 AYNDSV
+331 AYNDAS
-337 AAQAALAALDVP
+337 AAQATLSRLDVP
-349 YFCLQTLEFQSTAE
+349 YFCLQTLEFQSTPE
-363 WQEDARGLNALQAT
+363 WQGDPRGLNPLQAT

-396 KSSKAKGGEQGESLP
+396 KVGSAKGVENAESLP
-411 VPERVE
+411 ITERVE
-417 TVADRVAQVVRMR
+417 TMADRVLQMVRMR
-430 RTSRAQRKV
+430 RTPRAQRKV

-464 LHNTMVAMRDAGYT
+464 LYNTMLAMRDAGYT
-478 VTVPET
+478 VTVPES
-484 VDELRDA
+484 VDALRDA
-491 IIQGNREQYGSVASV
+491 VIQGNREQYGSVASV
-506 FAHVQTD
+506 FARIPTD
-513 DHLRRERW
+513 DHVRRERW
-521 LPQIEAA
+521 LPQIEGA
-528 WGAAPGKQFSD
+528 WGPAPGKQFAD
-539 GTGIQIL
+539 GHGIQIL

-571 FEGGF
+571 FEGNF

-594 ANVALHFGTH
+594 ANAALHFGTH

-614 AGLTE
+614 AGLTD

-628 NLPNVYLYA
+628 DLPNVYLYA

-660 TPSVSAA
+660 TPSLSSA
-667 GLYKGLVDLKAT
+667 GLYKGLLDLKAS
-679 FDRWRATDHR
+679 FERWRMMDDRTGAGERASLAT
-689 TSEAERVSLVAL
+689 L
-701 LQEQACALELA
+701 LQEQAVALELTA
-712 TVSPAWSVD
+712 PLPRWTAD
-721 DAVMIEGVRRK
+721 DVTLIESVRRK
-732 LLEVEQALIPVG
+732 LQEVEQALIPVG
-744 LHVVGNTPSLEERA
+744 LHVVGRTPTIEERA
-758 DMLLAIANVGRPEA
+758 EMLAAIASVGRPEIEIQPFGDTVRA
-772 DIVPFGVSL
+772 GTRRALSDDEIDAAAHDIVT
-781 VSAARSALAPES
+781 AA
-793 IEIAARDIILA
+793 I
-804 MVTAG
+804 TAG
-809 DVATGL
+809 TTAGGL
-815 REAERAGIAPMSL
+815 REAERHGVAPMGL
-828 APTLEGLLAL
+828 EPTLRGLLAL
-838 DRMLAVDSEIPGML
+838 DALLAEDAEIPGLL
-852 RALDGRYLTA
+852 RALDGRYVTA
-862 APAADLVRNAT
+862 APAADLVRNTA

-888 VPSPYALKEGTA
+888 VPSPYALQEGSV

-909 VGDGNAFPE
+909 LADGNPFPE

-954 RLCGARLLTLEQLGR
+954 RLCGARLLSLAQLGR
-969 PRVDVVASLSGIFRD
+969 PRVDVVTSLSGIFRD

-996 ALLCANADEP
+996 ALLCASADEP
-1006 AERNFIRKHALA
+1006 ESENFIRKHTLA
-1018 AMCEDGVDMETAALR
+1018 AMREDGVDLETASLR
-1033 VFGNSEGTYGSN
+1033 VFGNSEGSYGSN

-1052 GRWEDEDQLADMFV
+1052 GRWEDEDQLADLFV

-1082 QKMMK
+1082 QQMMK

-1099 VDSVELGATDID
+1099 VDSAELGATDID

-1138 HTGREGKIR
+1138 HTGKDGKIR
-1147 TLEEQVVLESRTRV
+1147 TLEEQVVLESRTRA
-1161 LNPKWYEAQLVHG
+1161 LNPKWFEGQLAHG

-1194 TGSIPGWV
+1194 TGSVPGWV

-1207 QTFVLDAEMRDRLAS
+1207 QTFVLDAAMRDRLAS
-1222 LNPSAAAGMATKLL
+1222 LNPAAAAGMATKLL
-1236 EANDRGYWSPDSA
+1236 EANDRGYWSPDAA
-1249 TLDALRDA
+1249 TLEALRDA
-1257 AAELEDRL
+1257 SADLEDRL
-1265 EGVMAR
+1265 EGVVAR

>member
-1 MAADLPRLQFVIIT
+1 MAAESMPPLRFVIIT
-15 LDSHLAGAVAEAS
+15 LDSHLAGAVAEAATK
-28 QLVVRQLPSIDLRV
+28 VVQQLPSIDLRV
-42 HVASDWPENPQ
+42 HVASDWPDHPES
-53 ALERCRADIATGDI
+53 LERCKADIATGDI

-90 DHCDSMLVAVSA
+90 DHCDSILVAVSA
-102 AELVRCTRMGK
+102 PELVRCTRMGR
-113 FDMGGA
+113 FDLGGA
-119 VEKTPKPWSPL
+119 EEKKPKPWSPL
-130 GILKKLRGSRD
+130 GILKKLRGSRGD
-141 GGRSSGERQ
+141 GKSSGERQ

-160 LRFIP
+160 LKFIP

-202 GPRKVLRAQ
+202 GPRKVLRGQ
-211 VKSEAPRSYPEVG
+211 VKSAAPRSYPEVG
-224 LWHPAVKAE
+224 LWHPDIKSAHGIGV
-233 HHITESLAALPP
+233 ALQ
-245 ATSLPSRGGAGTIG
+245 ALPSRGPAGTVG
-259 VLLGRSY
+259 LLLGRSY
-266 LLADNVA
+266 LLSNNVA
-273 HYTAMVQAFETRGL
+273 HYAAVVRAFEQRGL
-287 RTIPAFASALDARP
+287 RTIPAFASALDSRP
-301 AIERFFTDASG
+301 AIDRYFVDAAG
-312 TTTVDAVVSLTG
+312 KRTVDAVVSLTG

-331 AYNDSV
+331 AYNDAT
-337 AAQAALAALDVP
+337 AAQETLVRLDVP
-349 YFCLQTLEFQSTAE
+349 YFCLQTLEFQSTPE
-363 WQEDARGLNALQAT
+363 WLADPRGLNPLQAT

-396 KSSKAKGGEQGESLP
+396 KVGSAKGVENAESLP
-411 VPERVE
+411 ITERVE
-417 TVADRVAQVVRMR
+417 TMADRVLQMVRMR
-430 RTSRAQRKV
+430 RTPRAQRKV

-464 LHNTMVAMRDAGYT
+464 LHNTMLAMRDAGYS
-478 VTVPET
+478 VTVPES
-484 VDELRDA
+484 VDALRDA
-491 IIQGNREQYGSVASV
+491 VIQGNREQYGSVASV
-506 FAHVQTD
+506 FARVPTD
-513 DHLRRERW
+513 DHVRRERW
-521 LPQIEAA
+521 LPQIEGA
-528 WGAAPGKQFSD
+528 WGPAPGKQFAD
-539 GTGIQIL
+539 GHGIQIL
-546 GAEFGNVFVG
+546 GAEFGNLFVG

-571 FEGGF
+571 FEGNF

-594 ANVALHFGTH
+594 AHAALHFGTH

-614 AGLTE
+614 AGLTD

-628 NLPNVYLYA
+628 DLPNVYLYA

-660 TPSVSAA
+660 TPSLSSA
-667 GLYKGLVDLKAT
+667 GLYKGLLDLKAS
-679 FDRWRATDHR
+679 FERWRMMDER
-689 TSEAERVSLVAL
+689 TGAGERASLAAL
-701 LQEQACALELA
+701 LQEQAVALELTA
-712 TVSPAWSVD
+712 SLPRWSPDDVALIESV
-721 DAVMIEGVRRK
+721 RQQ

-744 LHVVGNTPSLEERA
+744 LHVVGRTPTVEERA
-758 DMLLAIANVGRPEA
+758 DMLAAIASVGRPEA
-772 DIVPFGVSL
+772 EIQPFSETVRAGARRVMTDDAIEAAAHNIV
-781 VSAARSALAPES
+781 
-793 IEIAARDIILA
+793 
-804 MVTAG
+804 
-809 DVATGL
+809 VATVRAGNTAAGL
-815 REAERAGIAPMSL
+815 READRLAVAPMGL
-828 APTLEGLLAL
+828 EPTLRGLLAL
-838 DRMLAVDSEIPGML
+838 DALLAEDAEIPGLL
-852 RALDGRYLTA
+852 RALDGRYVTA
-862 APAADLVRNAT
+862 APAADLVRNTA

-888 VPSPYALKEGTA
+888 VPSPFALQEGSA

-909 VGDGNAFPE
+909 VADGNDFPE

-930 KSEGTQLAQV
+930 KTEGTQLAQV

-954 RLCGARLLTLEQLGR
+954 RLCGARLLSLAQLGR
-969 PRVDVVASLSGIFRD
+969 PRVDVVTSLSGIFRD

-996 ALLCANADEP
+996 ALLCASADEP
-1006 AERNFIRKHALA
+1006 EEQNFIRKHALA
-1018 AMCEDGVDMETAALR
+1018 AMCEDGVDFETASLR
-1033 VFGNSEGTYGSN
+1033 VFGNSEGSYGSN

-1052 GRWEDEDQLADMFV
+1052 GRWEDEDQLADLFV

-1082 QKMMK
+1082 QQMMK

-1099 VDSVELGATDID
+1099 VDSAELGATDID

-1138 HTGREGKIR
+1138 HTGKDGKIR
-1147 TLEEQVVLESRTRV
+1147 TLEEQVVLESRTRA
-1161 LNPKWYEAQLVHG
+1161 LNPKWFEGQLAHG

-1189 GWSST
+1189 GWSAT
-1194 TGSIPGWV
+1194 TGSVPGWV

-1236 EANDRGYWSPDSA
+1236 EANDRGYWSPDAA
-1249 TLDALRDA
+1249 TLEALRDA
-1257 AAELEDRL
+1257 AADLEDRL
-1265 EGVMAR
+1265 EGVVAR

>member
-1 MAADLPRLQFVIIT
+1 MAGESMPPLKFVIVT
-15 LDSHLAGAVAEAS
+15 LDSHLAGAVAEAAAM
-28 QLVVRQLPSIDLRV
+28 VVRQLPTIELCV
-42 HVASDWPENPQ
+42 HVASDWPESAA
-53 ALERCRADIATGDI
+53 ALERCRADIASGDI

-113 FDMGGA
+113 FNLGGA
-119 VEKTPKPWSPL
+119 EEKKTSPWSPL
-130 GILKKLRGSRD
+130 GILKKLRGSRGD
-141 GGRSSGERQ
+141 GKSSGERQ

-160 LRFIP
+160 LKFIP

-202 GPRKVLRAQ
+202 GPRKVLRAK
-211 VKSEAPRSYPEVG
+211 VKSAAPKVYPEVG
-224 LWHPAVKAE
+224 LWHPDLRTE
-233 HHITESLAALPP
+233 HGITESA
-245 ATSLPSRGGAGTIG
+245 SDVPSRGTAGTVG

-273 HYTAMVQAFETRGL
+273 HYAAVVRAFEQRGL
-287 RTIPAFASALDARP
+287 RTMPAFASALDARP
-301 AIERFFTDASG
+301 AIDRFFMDDAGRSR
-312 TTTVDAVVSLTG
+312 VDAVVSLTG

-337 AAQAALAALDVP
+337 SAQETLSKLDVP
-349 YFCLQTLEFQSTAE
+349 YFCLQTLEFQSTPE
-363 WQEDARGLNALQAT
+363 WQNDPRGLNPLQAT

-396 KSSKAKGGEQGESLP
+396 KVGSAKGVENAESLP
-411 VPERVE
+411 ITERVE
-417 TVADRVAQVVRMR
+417 TMADRVMQMVRMR
-430 RTSRAQRKV
+430 RTARAERKV

-449 AGNTGSAAYLDCFHS
+449 AGNTGSAAYIDCFHS
-464 LHNTMVAMRDAGYT
+464 LYNTMVAMREGGYT
-478 VTVPET
+478 VTVPES
-484 VDELRDA
+484 VDALRNA

-506 FAHVQTD
+506 FTRIPTD
-513 DHLRRERW
+513 DHVRREKY
-521 LPQIEAA
+521 LPQIEGA

-539 GTGIQIL
+539 GYGIQIL

-614 AGLTE
+614 AGLTD

-628 NLPNVYLYA
+628 DLPNVYLYA

-648 RRGGATTLVSYL
+648 RRGGATTLISYL

-667 GLYKGLVDLKAT
+667 GLYKGLLDLKAT
-679 FDRWRATDHR
+679 FERWRGMDER
-689 TSEAERVSLVAL
+689 TSEGERLSVVAL

-712 TVSPAWSVD
+712 AALPLWTPADGVVIESV
-721 DAVMIEGVRRK
+721 RQK

-744 LHVVGNTPSLEERA
+744 LHIVGKTPSVEERA

-772 DIVPFGVSL
+772 DVLPFGATL
-781 VSAARSALAPES
+781 AAASRTAFTPENLES
-793 IEIAARDIILA
+793 AARDIVLA
-804 MVTAG
+804 TVTAG
-809 DVATGL
+809 NTAAGM
-815 REAERAGIAPMSL
+815 READRLGVVPMAL
-828 APTLEGLLAL
+828 EPTLDGLMAL
-838 DRMLAVDSEIPGML
+838 DRMLAVDSEIPGIL
-852 RALDGRYLTA
+852 RALDGRYVTA
-862 APAADLVRNAT
+862 APAADLVRNSA

-888 VPSPYALKEGTA
+888 VPSPYALKEGTI

-909 VGDGNAFPE
+909 MADGNDFPE

-954 RLCGARLLTLEQLGR
+954 RLCGARLLTLQQLGR

-996 ALLCANADEP
+996 ALLCAMAEEP
-1006 AERNFIRKHALA
+1006 IDQNFIRKHALD
-1018 AMCEDGVDMETAALR
+1018 AMREDGVDMETAALR

-1052 GRWEDEDQLADMFV
+1052 GRFEDDGDQLADLFV
-1066 QRKGFAYGADG
+1066 QRKGFAYGVDG

-1117 GGVNRVIEQQQQKK
+1117 GGVNQVIEQQQKKK

-1138 HTGREGKIR
+1138 HTGKDGKIR
-1147 TLEEQVVLESRTRV
+1147 TLEEQVTLESRTRV
-1161 LNPKWYEAQLVHG
+1161 LNPKWFEGQLAHG

-1194 TGSIPGWV
+1194 TGSVPGWV
-1202 YGDMA
+1202 YGEMA
-1207 QTFVLDAEMRDRLAS
+1207 QTFVLDEAMRDRLAT
-1222 LNPSAAAGMATKLL
+1222 LNPSAAAGMAAKLL
-1236 EANDRGYWSPDSA
+1236 EANDRGYWTPDA
-1249 TLDALRDA
+1249 ETLDALRDA
-1257 AAELEDRL
+1257 AADLEDRL
-1265 EGVMAR
+1265 EGVVAR

>member
-1 MAADLPRLQFVIIT
+1 MAGKVLPPLKFVIIT
-15 LDSHLAGAVAEAS
+15 LDSHLAGAVAEAATM
-28 QLVVRQLPSIDLRV
+28 VVKQVPSIELCV
-42 HVASDWPENPQ
+42 HVASDWPEQPA
-53 ALERCRADIATGDI
+53 ALERCKRDIATGDI

-82 RDALLARR
+82 REALLARR

-119 VEKTPKPWSPL
+119 VEKTVNPWSPL
-130 GILKKLRGSRD
+130 GILKKLRGSRGD
-141 GGRSSGERQ
+141 GKSSGERQ

-160 LRFIP
+160 LKFIP

-179 YWLAGTSEN
+179 YWLAGTADN

-211 VKSEAPRSYPEVG
+211 VKSAPPKSYPEVG
-224 LWHPAVKAE
+224 LWHPAVRE
-233 HHITESLAALPP
+233 DLGITESLAALP
-245 ATSLPSRGGAGTIG
+245 SVGKAGTVG
-259 VLLGRSY
+259 VLVGRSY
-266 LLADNVA
+266 LLAENVA
-273 HYTAMVQAFETRGL
+273 HYVAVVRAFESRGL
-287 RTIPAFASALDARP
+287 RTIPAFASALDSRP
-301 AIERFFTDASG
+301 AMDKYFVDAAGRSR
-312 TTTVDAVVSLTG
+312 VDAVVSLTG

-331 AYNDSV
+331 AYNDSC
-337 AAQAALAALDVP
+337 AAQMTLSQLDVP
-349 YFCLQTLEFQSTAE
+349 YFCLQTLEFQSTPD
-363 WQEDARGLNALQAT
+363 WQNDPRGLNPLQAT

-396 KSSKAKGGEQGESLP
+396 KVGAAKGVENAESLP
-411 VPERVE
+411 IMERVE
-417 TVADRVAQVVRMR
+417 TMADRVGKMILMR
-430 RTSRAQRKV
+430 RTPRAQRKV

-449 AGNTGSAAYLDCFHS
+449 AGNTGSAAYIDCFHS
-464 LHNTMVAMRDAGYT
+464 LYNTMVAMRDGGYT
-478 VTVPET
+478 VTVPES
-484 VDELRDA
+484 VDALRDA
-491 IIQGNREQYGSVASV
+491 VIQGNREQYGAVASV
-506 FAHVQTD
+506 FTRIPTD
-513 DHLRRERW
+513 DHMRREQY
-521 LPQIEAA
+521 LPQIEGA
-528 WGAAPGKQFSD
+528 WGAAPGKQFAD
-539 GTGIQIL
+539 GYGIQIL
-546 GAEFGNVFVG
+546 GVEFGNLFVG

-571 FEGGF
+571 FEGNF

-594 ANVALHFGTH
+594 AHVALHFGTH

-614 AGLTE
+614 AGLTD

-628 NLPNVYLYA
+628 DLPNVYLYA

-648 RRGGATTLVSYL
+648 RRGGATTLISYL

-667 GLYKGLVDLKAT
+667 GLYKGLIDLKAT
-679 FDRWRATDHR
+679 FERWRNMDER
-689 TSEAERVSLVAL
+689 TTESERASVVAL
-701 LQEQACALELA
+701 LQEQACALELTEA
-712 TVSPAWSVD
+712 LPQWSPA
-721 DAVMIEGVRRK
+721 DAIAIEAVRQK

-744 LHVVGNTPSLEERA
+744 LHIVGKTPSVEERA
-758 DMLLAIANVGRPEA
+758 DMLLAIASVGRPEA
-772 DIVPFGVSL
+772 DVPPFGDTL
-781 VSAARSALAPES
+781 RAAARSDLSVES
-793 IEIAARDIILA
+793 IDLAAKEIVAATVA
-804 MVTAG
+804 AG
-809 DVATGL
+809 DVAAGQ
-815 REAERAGIAPMSL
+815 RIAERAGIASMSL
-828 APTLEGLLAL
+828 EPTLRGLLKL
-838 DRMLAVDSEIPGML
+838 DQLLAVDSEIPGML
-852 RALDGRYLTA
+852 RALDGRYVMA
-862 APAADLVRNAT
+862 SPAADLVRNSA

-888 VPSPYALKEGTA
+888 VPSPFALKEGAA

-909 VGDGNAFPE
+909 MADGNDFPE

-940 LALMGVVPRFDGVG
+940 LALLGVVPRFDGVG

-996 ALLCANADEP
+996 ALLCATAEEP
-1006 AERNFIRKHALA
+1006 EEQNFIRKHALA
-1018 AMCEDGVDMETAALR
+1018 AMREDGVDMETAALR
-1033 VFGNSEGTYGSN
+1033 VFGNSEGSYGSN

-1052 GRWEDEDQLADMFV
+1052 GRWEDGDQLADLFV
-1066 QRKGFAYGADG
+1066 KRKGFAYGVDG

-1082 QKMMK
+1082 QQMMK

-1117 GGVNRVIEQQQQKK
+1117 GGVNQVIEQQQKKK

-1138 HTGREGKIR
+1138 HTGKDGKIR
-1147 TLEEQVVLESRTRV
+1147 TLEEQVVLASRTRA
-1161 LNPKWYEAQLVHG
+1161 LNPKWYEGQLVHG
-1174 YEGVRNIAGHVATTV
+1174 YEGVRNIAGHIATTV

-1194 TGSIPGWV
+1194 TGSVPGWV
-1202 YGDMA
+1202 YGEMA

-1236 EANDRGYWSPDSA
+1236 EANDRGYWTPDAA

-1257 AAELEDRL
+1257 AADLEDRL

>member
-1 MAADLPRLQFVIIT
+1 MAAEQLPPLKFVIIT
-15 LDSHLAGAVAEAS
+15 LDAHLAGAVAEAAAM
-28 QLVVRQLPSIDLRV
+28 VVRQLSSIDLRV
-42 HVASDWPENPQ
+42 HVASDWPESP
-53 ALERCRADIATGDI
+53 ASLERCRADIATGDI

-113 FDMGGA
+113 FDLGGA
-119 VEKTPKPWSPL
+119 EEKKSSPWSPL
-130 GILKKLRGSRD
+130 SILKKLRGSRGD
-141 GGRSSGERQ
+141 GKSSGERQ

-160 LRFIP
+160 LKFIP

-179 YWLAGTSEN
+179 YWLAGTAEN
-188 IANLILLHVEKYAD
+188 IANLILLHVEKYAN
-202 GPRKVLRAQ
+202 GPRKVLRAR
-211 VKSEAPRSYPEVG
+211 VKSEAPKTYPEVG
-224 LWHPAVKAE
+224 LWHPDVSAD
-233 HHITESLAALPP
+233 HGITEALG
-245 ATSLPSRGGAGTIG
+245 SLPAKGAAGTVG

-273 HYTAMVQAFETRGL
+273 HYAAVVRAFERRGL
-287 RTIPAFASALDARP
+287 RTIPAFASALDSRP
-301 AIERFFTDASG
+301 AVERFFVDGNGRSR
-312 TTTVDAVVSLTG
+312 VDAVVSLTG

-331 AYNDSV
+331 AYNDSN
-337 AAQAALAALDVP
+337 AAQTMLSQLDVP
-349 YFCLQTLEFQSTAE
+349 YFCLQTLEFQSTPE
-363 WQEDARGLNALQAT
+363 WQNDPRGLNPLQAT

-396 KSSKAKGGEQGESLP
+396 KVGAAKGVENAESLP
-411 VPERVE
+411 ITERVE
-417 TVADRVAQVVRMR
+417 TIADRVGKMIRMR
-430 RTSRAQRKV
+430 RTPRAARKV

-449 AGNTGSAAYLDCFHS
+449 AGNTGSAAYIDCFHS
-464 LHNTMVAMRDAGYT
+464 LYNTMIAMRDAGYT
-478 VTVPET
+478 ITVPAS
-484 VDELRDA
+484 VDALRDA
-491 IIQGNREQYGSVASV
+491 VIQGNREQYGSVASV
-506 FAHVQTD
+506 FTRIQTD
-513 DHLRRERW
+513 EHVRREAF
-521 LPQIEAA
+521 LPQIEGA
-528 WGAAPGKQFSD
+528 WGAAPGKQFAD
-539 GTGIQIL
+539 GYGIQIL
-546 GAEFGNVFVG
+546 GAEFGNMFVG

-571 FEGGF
+571 FEGNF

-594 ANVALHFGTH
+594 AHVALHFGTH

-614 AGLTE
+614 AGLTD

-628 NLPNVYLYA
+628 DLPNVYLYA

-648 RRGGATTLVSYL
+648 RRGGATTLISYL
-660 TPSVSAA
+660 TPSVAAA

-679 FDRWRATDHR
+679 FERWRGMDDRTTDG
-689 TSEAERVSLVAL
+689 ERASVVAL
-701 LQEQACALELA
+701 LQEQACALEL
-712 TVSPAWSVD
+712 TTPTPEWTPADGV
-721 DAVMIEGVRRK
+721 VIERVRQK

-744 LHVVGNTPSLEERA
+744 LHIVGKTPSVEERA
-758 DMLLAIANVGRPEA
+758 EMLLAIASVGRPEA
-772 DIVPFGVSL
+772 DVAPFGATLREAS
-781 VSAARSALAPES
+781 RSKLSDEQVDA
-793 IEIAARDIILA
+793 AARDIILA
-804 MVTAG
+804 AVAAG
-809 DVATGL
+809 DPSAGL
-815 REAERAGIAPMSL
+815 RVAERTGIAPMAL
-828 APTLEGLLAL
+828 EPTLRGLLVL
-838 DRMLAVDSEIPGML
+838 DQMLAVDSEIPGML
-852 RALDGRYLTA
+852 RAMDGRYITA
-862 APAADLVRNAT
+862 APAADLVRNTA

-888 VPSPYALKEGTA
+888 VPSPYALKEGSA

-909 VGDGNAFPE
+909 VADGNDFPE

-940 LALMGVVPRFDGVG
+940 LALMGVAPRFDGVG
-954 RLCGARLLTLEQLGR
+954 RLCGARLLGLQKLGR

-996 ALLCANADEP
+996 ALLCASADEP
-1006 AERNFIRKHALA
+1006 EEQNFIRKHAMA
-1018 AMCEDGVDMETAALR
+1018 AMREDGVDLETASLR
-1033 VFGNSEGTYGSN
+1033 VFGNSEGSYGSN

-1052 GRWEDEDQLADMFV
+1052 GRWEDEDQLADLFV

-1138 HTGREGKIR
+1138 HTGKEGKIR

-1161 LNPKWYEAQLVHG
+1161 LNPKWFEGQLVHG
-1174 YEGVRNIAGHVATTV
+1174 YEGVRNIAGHIATTV

-1194 TGSIPGWV
+1194 TASVPGWV

-1207 QTFVLDAEMRDRLAS
+1207 QTFVLDAAMRDRLAS
-1222 LNPSAAAGMATKLL
+1222 LNPSAAAGMAGKLL
-1236 EANDRGYWSPDSA
+1236 EANDRGYWSPDAA

-1265 EGVMAR
+1265 EGVVAR

>member
-1 MAADLPRLQFVIIT
+1 MVGEVLPPLTFVIVT
-15 LDSHLAGAVAEAS
+15 LDSHLAGAVAEAAAM
-28 QLVVRQLPSIDLRV
+28 VAPQLPTLDLRV
-42 HVASDWPENPQ
+42 HVAADWPENP
-53 ALERCRADIATGDI
+53 ASLERCRADIACGDI

-72 CFQDEQVTAI
+72 CFQDEQVSAI

-90 DHCDSMLVAVSA
+90 DHCDAMMVAVSA
-102 AELVRCTRMGK
+102 AELVRCTKLGK

-119 VEKTPKPWSPL
+119 VEKTPRPWSPL
-130 GILKKLRGSRD
+130 GILKKLRGSRSD
-141 GGRSSGERQ
+141 GKSSGERQ

-160 LRFIP
+160 LKFIP

-188 IANLILLHVEKYAD
+188 IANLIRLHVEKYAD
-202 GPRKVLRAQ
+202 GPRKVLRAR
-211 VKSEAPRSYPEVG
+211 VTAEAPRTYPETG
-224 LWHPAVKAE
+224 LWHPDVRGE
-233 HHITESLAALPP
+233 HGITESLAAVPRSG
-245 ATSLPSRGGAGTIG
+245 TAGTIG
-259 VLLGRSY
+259 LLLGRSY

-273 HYTAMVQAFETRGL
+273 HYTAIVRAFEQRGL
-287 RTIPAFASALDARP
+287 RTIPAFSSALDSRP
-301 AIERFFTDASG
+301 AIERFFLDEAG
-312 TTTVDAVVSLTG
+312 TSTVDTIVSLTG

-331 AYNDSV
+331 AYNDAG
-337 AAQAALAALDVP
+337 AAQQVLTALDVP
-349 YFCLQTLEFQSTAE
+349 YFCLQTLEFQTTAE
-363 WQEDARGLNALQAT
+363 WLGDPRGLNPLQAT

-396 KSSKAKGGEQGESLP
+396 KSSGARGVEKAESLP
-411 VPERVE
+411 ITERVE
-417 TVADRVAQVVRMR
+417 TIADRVAKVVRMR
-430 RTSRAQRKV
+430 RTARADRKV

-449 AGNTGSAAYLDCFHS
+449 AGNTGSAAYLDCFAS
-464 LHNTMVAMRDAGYT
+464 LFNTMTAMRDAGYT
-478 VTVPET
+478 VDVPES
-484 VDELRDA
+484 VDALRLA
-491 IIQGNREQYGSVASV
+491 VTEGNREQYGSPAAV
-506 FAHVQTD
+506 FTRIPTD
-513 DHLRRERW
+513 DHVRRERW
-521 LPQIEAA
+521 LPQIEGA
-528 WGAAPGKQFSD
+528 WGSAPGKQFAD
-539 GTGIQIL
+539 GHGIQIL

-571 FEGGF
+571 FEGNF

-594 ANVALHFGTH
+594 AHAALHFGTH

-614 AGLTE
+614 AGLTDE
-619 QCWPDRLIG
+619 CWPDRLIG
-628 NLPNVYLYA
+628 DLPNIYLYA

-648 RRGGATTLVSYL
+648 RRGGATTLISYL
-660 TPSVSAA
+660 TPSVATA
-667 GLYKGLVDLKAT
+667 GVYKGLADLKAT
-679 FDRWRATDHR
+679 IERWRGMDA
-689 TSEAERVSLVAL
+689 RVSDGERESLVSMI
-701 LQEQACALELA
+701 QEQACSLELA
-712 TVSPAWSVD
+712 KPVPAWTPADQAQVE
-721 DAVMIEGVRRK
+721 AVRRK

-744 LHVVGNTPSLEERA
+744 LHVVGQTPSVAERGE
-758 DMLLAIANVGRPEA
+758 MLLAIASVGRPEA
-772 DIVPFGVSL
+772 DVMPFGDTLRASARRAMTDEQVDA
-781 VSAARSALAPES
+781 AARTIVLAT
-793 IEIAARDIILA
+793 
-804 MVTAG
+804 VQAG
-809 DVATGL
+809 DTAAGL
-815 REAERAGIAPMSL
+815 REAERAGIAPL
-828 APTLEGLLAL
+828 ALEPTLDGLLTIDAL
-838 DRMLAVDSEIPGML
+838 LSVDGEIPGML
-852 RALDGRYLTA
+852 RALDGRFVTA
-862 APAADLVRNAT
+862 APAADLVRNTA

-888 VPSPYALKEGTA
+888 VPSPYALQEGSV

-909 VGDGNAFPE
+909 VADGNAFPE

-954 RLCGARLLTLEQLGR
+954 RLCGARLLSLQQLGR

-996 ALLCANADEP
+996 AFLCASADEP
-1006 AERNFIRKHALA
+1006 EERNFIRKHTLST
-1018 AMCEDGVDMETAALR
+1018 MRELGVDLATAALR
-1033 VFGNSEGTYGSN
+1033 VFGNSEGSYGSN

-1052 GRWEDEDQLADMFV
+1052 GRWEDEDQLADLFV

-1077 KCRAG
+1077 KCRPG
-1082 QKMMK
+1082 QQIMK

-1138 HTGREGKIR
+1138 HTGRDGKIR
-1147 TLEEQVVLESRTRV
+1147 TLEEQVVLETRTRM
-1161 LNPKWYEAQLVHG
+1161 LNPKWYEGQLAHG

-1194 TGSIPGWV
+1194 TGSVPGWV

-1207 QTFVLDAEMRDRLAS
+1207 QTFVLDADMRERLAT
-1222 LNPSAAAGMATKLL
+1222 LNPSAASGLATKLL
-1236 EANDRGYWSPDSA
+1236 EANDRGYWSPDAA

-1257 AAELEDRL
+1257 AADLEDRL
-1265 EGVMAR
+1265 EGVVAR

>member
-1 MAADLPRLQFVIIT
+1 MAAEQLPPLKFVIIT
-15 LDSHLAGAVAEAS
+15 LDAHLAGAVAQAATM
-28 QLVVRQLPSIDLRV
+28 VVRQLPSIELCV
-42 HVASDWPENPQ
+42 HVASDWPESPDSL
-53 ALERCRADIATGDI
+53 ARCKADIATGDI

-90 DHCDSMLVAVSA
+90 EHCDSMLVAVSA
-102 AELVRCTRMGK
+102 AELVRCTKMGR

-119 VEKTPKPWSPL
+119 VEKKTSPWSPL
-130 GILKKLRGSRD
+130 GILKKLRGSRTD
-141 GGRSSGERQ
+141 GKSSGERQ

-160 LRFIP
+160 LKFIP

-179 YWLAGTSEN
+179 YWLAGTAEN

-202 GPRKVLRAQ
+202 GPRKVLRSRVTSA
-211 VKSEAPRSYPEVG
+211 APLSYPEVG
-224 LWHPAVKAE
+224 LWHPDVRDD
-233 HHITESLAALPP
+233 HGITESLSAI
-245 ATSLPSRGGAGTIG
+245 PSRGTSGAVG

-273 HYTAMVQAFETRGL
+273 HYAAVVRAFESRGL
-287 RTIPAFASALDARP
+287 RTIPAFASALDSRP
-301 AIERFFTDASG
+301 AMEKYFFDSSG
-312 TTTVDAVVSLTG
+312 TSRVDAVVSLTG

-331 AYNDSV
+331 AYNDSN
-337 AAQAALAALDVP
+337 AAQDILSRLDVP
-349 YFCLQTLEFQSTAE
+349 YFCLQTLEFQTTPD
-363 WQEDARGLNALQAT
+363 WLNDPRGLNPLQAT

-391 TVFAG
+391 MVFAG
-396 KSSKAKGGEQGESLP
+396 KVGASKGVEQAESLP
-411 VPERVE
+411 IAERVE
-417 TVADRVAQVVRMR
+417 TMADRVMQMIRMR
-430 RTSRAQRKV
+430 RTARADRKV

-449 AGNTGSAAYLDCFHS
+449 AGNTGSAAYIDCFHS
-464 LHNTMVAMRDAGYT
+464 LYNTMGAMRDAGYT
-478 VTVPET
+478 VTVPES
-484 VDELRDA
+484 VDALRSL
-491 IIQGNREQYGSVASV
+491 IIEGNREQYGAVASV
-506 FAHVQTD
+506 FTRIPTD
-513 DHLRRERW
+513 DHVRREEW
-521 LPQIEAA
+521 LPQIEGA
-528 WGAAPGKQFSD
+528 WGAAPGKQFAD
-539 GTGIQIL
+539 GYGIQVL
-546 GAEFGNVFVG
+546 GAEFGNLFVG

-571 FEGGF
+571 FEGNF

-594 ANVALHFGTH
+594 AHVALHFGTH

-614 AGLTE
+614 AGLTD

-628 NLPNVYLYA
+628 DLPNVYLYA

-648 RRGGATTLVSYL
+648 RRGGATTLISYL

-679 FDRWRATDHR
+679 FDRWRKMDDRTTD
-689 TSEAERVSLVAL
+689 AERDSVATL

-712 TVSPAWSVD
+712 TATPQWTAADGVVIESV
-721 DAVMIEGVRRK
+721 RQK

-744 LHVVGNTPSLEERA
+744 LHIVGKTPSVEERA

-772 DIVPFGVSL
+772 DVVPFGETLRASARSVISDEQL
-781 VSAARSALAPES
+781 DAAAREIVSATVSS
-793 IEIAARDIILA
+793 
-804 MVTAG
+804 G
-809 DVATGL
+809 DVNAGL
-815 REAERAGIAPMSL
+815 RAAERAGIAPL
-828 APTLEGLLAL
+828 ALEPTLRGVLSLDRLLAE
-838 DRMLAVDSEIPGML
+838 DSEIPGIL
-852 RALDGRYLTA
+852 RALDGRYVTA
-862 APAADLVRNAT
+862 APAADLVRNTA

-888 VPSPYALKEGTA
+888 VPSPFALKEGAA

-909 VGDGNAFPE
+909 VADGNDFPE
-918 TVAFVLWGTDNM
+918 TIAFVLWGTDNM

-954 RLCGARLLTLEQLGR
+954 RLSGARLLTLQQLGR

-1006 AERNFIRKHALA
+1006 EAENFVRKHALA
-1018 AMCEDGVDMETAALR
+1018 AMREDGVDMETASLR
-1033 VFGNSEGTYGSN
+1033 VFGNAEGSYGSN

-1052 GRWEDEDQLADMFV
+1052 GRWDDDDQLADLFV

-1138 HTGREGKIR
+1138 HTGKDGKIR
-1147 TLEEQVVLESRTRV
+1147 TLEEQVVLETRTRM
-1161 LNPKWYEAQLVHG
+1161 LNPKWFEGQLVHG

-1194 TGSIPGWV
+1194 TGSVPGWV
-1202 YGDMA
+1202 YGDIA
-1207 QTFVLDAEMRDRLAS
+1207 QTFVLDAEMRERLAA
-1222 LNPSAAAGMATKLL
+1222 LNPSAAAGMAGKLL
-1236 EANDRGYWSPDSA
+1236 EANDRGYWSPDA
-1249 TLDALRDA
+1249 ETLDALRDA
-1257 AAELEDRL
+1257 AADLEDRL
-1265 EGVMAR
+1265 EGVVAR

>member
-1 MAADLPRLQFVIIT
+1 
-15 LDSHLAGAVAEAS
+15 
-28 QLVVRQLPSIDLRV
+28 
-42 HVASDWPENPQ
+42 
-53 ALERCRADIATGDI
+53 
-67 IAVTQ
+67 
-72 CFQDEQVTAI
+72 
-82 RDALLARR
+82 
-90 DHCDSMLVAVSA
+90 
-102 AELVRCTRMGK
+102 
-113 FDMGGA
+113 
-119 VEKTPKPWSPL
+119 
-130 GILKKLRGSRD
+130 
-141 GGRSSGERQ
+141 
-150 MTALK
+150 
-155 AMPKL
+155 
-160 LRFIP
+160 
-165 GPAQDVRVYLLSIQ
+165 LLSIQ

-188 IANLILLHVEKYAD
+188 IANLILLHVEKYAN
-202 GPRKVLRAQ
+202 GPRQVLRAR
-211 VKSEAPRSYPEVG
+211 VKSEAPRIYPEVG
-224 LWHPAVKAE
+224 LWHPDVKAE
-233 HHITESLAALPP
+233 HGITESMSAI
-245 ATSLPSRGGAGTIG
+245 PSRGNSGTIG

-273 HYTAMVQAFETRGL
+273 HYSAVVRAFERRGL

-301 AIERFFTDASG
+301 AIERYFVDANGVSR
-312 TTTVDAVVSLTG
+312 VDAVVSLTG

-331 AYNDSV
+331 AYNDSA
-337 AAQAALAALDVP
+337 AAQHTLGQLDVP
-349 YFCLQTLEFQSTAE
+349 YFCLQTLEFQSTPE
-363 WQEDARGLNALQAT
+363 WLHDPRGLNPLQAT

-396 KSSKAKGGEQGESLP
+396 KVGAAKGVEQAESLP
-411 VPERVE
+411 IAERVE
-417 TVADRVAQVVRMR
+417 TMADRVEKMVRMR
-430 RTSRAQRKV
+430 RTPRSARKV

-449 AGNTGSAAYLDCFHS
+449 AGNTGSAAYIDCFTS
-464 LHNTMVAMRDAGYT
+464 LYNTMIAMRDAGYT
-478 VTVPET
+478 VTVPES
-484 VDELRDA
+484 VDVLRLA
-491 IIQGNREQYGSVASV
+491 VTEGNREQYGSVASV
-506 FAHVQTD
+506 FARIPTD
-513 DHLRRERW
+513 DHVRRERY
-521 LPQIEAA
+521 LPQIEGA
-528 WGAAPGKQFSD
+528 WGAAPGKQFAD
-539 GTGIQIL
+539 GHGIQIL

-571 FEGGF
+571 FEGNF

-594 ANVALHFGTH
+594 AHVALHFGTH

-614 AGLTE
+614 AGLTD

-628 NLPNVYLYA
+628 DLPNVYLYA

-648 RRGGATTLVSYL
+648 RRGGATTLISYL
-660 TPSVSAA
+660 TPSLSSA

-679 FDRWRATDHR
+679 FERWRNTDER
-689 TSEAERVSLVAL
+689 TTDGEKASVVAL
-701 LQEQACALELA
+701 LQEQAVALEL
-712 TVSPAWSVD
+712 TPSLPLWSTD
-721 DAVMIEGVRRK
+721 DALTIESVRQK
-732 LLEVEQALIPVG
+732 LLEVEQSLIPVG
-744 LHVVGNTPSLEERA
+744 LHIVGKTPSVAERA

-772 DIVPFGVSL
+772 DIVPFGDTVRG
-781 VSAARSALAPES
+781 AARLAMTDEQFDQ
-793 IEIAARDIILA
+793 AARDIVFA
-804 MVTAG
+804 TVESRDVRAG
-809 DVATGL
+809 LSA
-815 REAERAGIAPMSL
+815 AERAGIAPMAL
-828 APTLEGLLAL
+828 EPTLRGLLSL
-838 DRMLAVDSEIPGML
+838 DAMLAVDSEIPGLL
-852 RALDGRYLTA
+852 RAMDGRYVSA
-862 APAADLVRNAT
+862 APAADLVRNT
-873 VLPTGRNLYGFDPYK
+873 SVLPTGRNLYGFDPYK

-909 VGDGNAFPE
+909 VADGNDFPE

-954 RLCGARLLTLEQLGR
+954 RLCGARLLSLQQLGR

-996 ALLCANADEP
+996 ALLCASADEP
-1006 AERNFIRKHALA
+1006 EDRNFIRKHALA
-1018 AMCEDGVDMETAALR
+1018 AMREDGVDLETASLR
-1033 VFGNSEGTYGSN
+1033 VFGNSEGSYGSN

-1052 GRWEDEDQLADMFV
+1052 GRWEDEDQLADLFV

-1138 HTGREGKIR
+1138 HTGKDGKIR
-1147 TLEEQVVLESRTRV
+1147 TLEEQVVLETRTRV
-1161 LNPKWYEAQLVHG
+1161 LNPKWFEGQLVHG

-1207 QTFVLDAEMRDRLAS
+1207 QTFVLDADMRDRLAG

-1236 EANDRGYWSPDSA
+1236 EANDRGYWSPDAA

-1265 EGVMAR
+1265 EGVVAR

>member
-1 MAADLPRLQFVIIT
+1 MAAESMPPLKFVIVT
-15 LDSHLAGAVAEAS
+15 LDAHLAGAVAEAGAI
-28 QLVVRQLPSIDLRV
+28 VVRQLPTIDLRV
-42 HVASDWPENPQ
+42 HVAADWPENPS
-53 ALERCRADIATGDI
+53 ALERCKADIATGDI

-90 DHCDSMLVAVSA
+90 AHCDSMLVAVSA
-102 AELVRCTRMGK
+102 PELVRCTRMGK
-113 FDMGGA
+113 FDLGGA
-119 VEKTPKPWSPL
+119 EEKKASPWSPL
-130 GILKKLRGSRD
+130 GILKRLRGSRSD
-141 GGRSSGERQ
+141 GKSSGERQ
-150 MTALK
+150 MTALRT
-155 AMPKL
+155 MPKL
-160 LRFIP
+160 LKFIP
-165 GPAQDVRVYLLSIQ
+165 GPAQDVRVYLLSMQ
-179 YWLAGTSEN
+179 YWLAGTADN

-202 GPRKVLRAQ
+202 GPRKVLRARVQ
-211 VKSEAPRSYPEVG
+211 SQAPKTYPEVG
-224 LWHPAVKAE
+224 LWHPDVHAE
-233 HHITESLAALPP
+233 HGITEALTALPE
-245 ATSLPSRGGAGTIG
+245 RGDTGTVG

-273 HYTAMVQAFETRGL
+273 HYAAVVREFERRGL
-287 RTIPAFASALDARP
+287 RCIPAFASALDARP
-301 AIERFFTDASG
+301 AIEKYFIDSAGRSR
-312 TTTVDAVVSLTG
+312 VDAVVSLTG

-331 AYNDSV
+331 AYNDST
-337 AAQAALAALDVP
+337 AAQAILTQLDVP
-349 YFCLQTLEFQSTAE
+349 YFCLQTLEFQSTPE
-363 WQEDARGLNALQAT
+363 WQNDPRGLNPLQAT

-396 KSSKAKGGEQGESLP
+396 KLGSAKGVENAESLP
-411 VPERVE
+411 IPERVN
-417 TVADRVAQVVRMR
+417 TMASRVEKMIRMR
-430 RTSRAQRKV
+430 RTPRAERRV

-464 LHNTMVAMRDAGYT
+464 LHNTMLAMRDGGYT
-478 VTVPET
+478 VAVPET
-484 VDELRDA
+484 VEALRDA
-491 IIQGNREQYGSVASV
+491 VINGNREQYGSVASV
-506 FAHVQTD
+506 FARVSID
-513 DHLRRERW
+513 DHVRRERY
-521 LPQIEAA
+521 LPQIEGA
-528 WGAAPGKQFSD
+528 WGAAPGKQFAD
-539 GTGIQIL
+539 GYGIQIL
-546 GAEFGNVFVG
+546 GAEFGNLFVG

-571 FEGGF
+571 FEGNF

-594 ANVALHFGTH
+594 AHVALHFGTH

-614 AGLTE
+614 AGLTD

-628 NLPNVYLYA
+628 DLPNVYLYA

-648 RRGGATTLVSYL
+648 RRGGATTLISYL

-667 GLYKGLVDLKAT
+667 GLYKGLIDLKAT
-679 FDRWRATDHR
+679 FERWRGMDDR
-689 TSEAERVSLVAL
+689 TGEAERASVVAL
-701 LQEQACALELA
+701 LQEQATALELA
-712 TVSPAWSVD
+712 TATPLWTPVNTAS
-721 DAVMIEGVRRK
+721 IERVRQK

-744 LHVVGNTPSLEERA
+744 LHIVGKTPSIEERA
-758 DMLLAIANVGRPEA
+758 DMLLAIASVGRPEA
-772 DIVPFGVSL
+772 DLPPFAETL
-781 VSAARSALAPES
+781 QQAARSALSVEDL
-793 IEIAARDIILA
+793 EHAAREIVRAVVSARD
-804 MVTAG
+804 VTAG
-809 DVATGL
+809 L
-815 REAERAGIAPMSL
+815 RMAERSGIAPL
-828 APTLEGLLAL
+828 ALEPTLRGLLVL
-838 DRMLAVDSEIPGML
+838 DELLAVDSEIPGMM
-852 RALDGRYLTA
+852 RALDGRYVTA
-862 APAADLVRNAT
+862 APAADLVRNTA

-888 VPSPYALKEGTA
+888 VPSPYALKEGAA

-909 VGDGNAFPE
+909 VADGHDFPE

-954 RLCGARLLTLEQLGR
+954 RLCGARLLSLQQLGR

-996 ALLCANADEP
+996 ALLCASADEP
-1006 AERNFIRKHALA
+1006 DAQNFIRKHAMA
-1018 AMCEDGVDMETAALR
+1018 AMREDGVDLATASLR
-1033 VFGNSEGTYGSN
+1033 VFGNSEGSYGSN

-1052 GRWEDEDQLADMFV
+1052 GRWEDEDQLADLFV

-1077 KCRAG
+1077 KCRNG
-1082 QKMMK
+1082 QQMMK

-1099 VDSVELGATDID
+1099 VDSVELGVTDID

-1138 HTGREGKIR
+1138 HTGKDGKIR

-1161 LNPKWYEAQLVHG
+1161 LNPKWFEGQLVHG
-1174 YEGVRNIAGHVATTV
+1174 YEGVRNIAGHIATTV

-1194 TGSIPGWV
+1194 TGTVPGWV

-1236 EANDRGYWSPDSA
+1236 EANDRGYWAPDA
-1249 TLDALRDA
+1249 ETLDALRDA

-1265 EGVMAR
+1265 EGVVAR

>member
-1 MAADLPRLQFVIIT
+1 MAAEVLPSLKFVIIT
-15 LDSHLAGAVAEAS
+15 LDSHLAGAVAEATAM
-28 QLVVRQLPSIDLRV
+28 VAPQLPTLDLRV
-42 HVASDWPENPQ
+42 HVASDWPGNP
-53 ALERCRADIATGDI
+53 ALLQRCLADIATGDI

-72 CFQDEQVTAI
+72 CFQDEQVSAI

-90 DHCDSMLVAVSA
+90 DHCDAMLVAVSA
-102 AELVRCTRMGK
+102 AELVRCTKLGK

-119 VEKTPKPWSPL
+119 TEKTPKPWSPL
-130 GILKKLRGSRD
+130 GILKKLRGNRMD
-141 GGRSSGERQ
+141 GKSSGERQ

-155 AMPKL
+155 AMPAL
-160 LRFIP
+160 LKFIP
-165 GPAQDVRVYLLSIQ
+165 GPAQDVRVYLLSMQ

-188 IANLILLHVEKYAD
+188 IANLIRLHVGKYAS
-202 GPRKVLRAQ
+202 GPRKVLRDR
-211 VKSEAPRSYPEVG
+211 VKADAPRAYPEVG
-224 LWHPAVKAE
+224 LWHPSLRADLG
-233 HHITESLAALPP
+233 ITGSLEALPS
-245 ATSLPSRGGAGTIG
+245 AGKAGTVG

-266 LLADNVA
+266 LLAQNVR
-273 HYTAMVQAFETRGL
+273 HYAAVLHEFEARGL
-287 RTIPAFASALDARP
+287 RTIPAFSSALDARP
-301 AIERFFTDASG
+301 AIEQYFVDARGKSR
-312 TTTVDAVVSLTG
+312 VDAVVSLTG

-331 AYNDSV
+331 AYNDAT
-337 AAQAALAALDVP
+337 AAQESLTKLDVP
-349 YFCLQTLEFQSTAE
+349 YFCLQTLEFQGTDE
-363 WQEDARGLNALQAT
+363 WRRDPRGLNPLQAT

-396 KSSKAKGGEQGESLP
+396 KANASKGVEQAESLP
-411 VPERVE
+411 IADRV
-417 TVADRVAQVVRMR
+417 TIVADRVAKMVRMR
-430 RTSRAQRKV
+430 RAAVADRRV

-449 AGNTGSAAYLDCFHS
+449 AGNTGSAAYLDCFTS
-464 LHNTMVAMRDAGYT
+464 LFNTMRAMRDAGYRVNMPDSVDALRLA
-478 VTVPET
+478 VTE
-484 VDELRDA
+484 
-491 IIQGNREQYGSVASV
+491 GNREQYGSPASV
-506 FAHVQTD
+506 FTRIPTD
-513 DHLRRERW
+513 DHVRREKY
-521 LPQIEAA
+521 LPQIEGA
-528 WGAAPGKQFSD
+528 WGAAPGKQFAD
-539 GTGIQIL
+539 GHGIQVL

-571 FEGGF
+571 FEGNF

-594 ANVALHFGTH
+594 AHVALHFGTH

-614 AGLTE
+614 AGLSSE
-619 QCWPDRLIG
+619 CWPDRLIG
-628 NLPNVYLYA
+628 DLPNVYLYA

-660 TPSVSAA
+660 TPSVATA
-667 GLYKGLVDLKAT
+667 GVYKGLADLKAT
-679 FDRWRATDHR
+679 IERWRSMDSKTGDGERESLATMIQD
-689 TSEAERVSLVAL
+689 
-701 LQEQACALELA
+701 QACALELA
-712 TVSPAWSVD
+712 KPTPAWTASDLTAIESVR
-721 DAVMIEGVRRK
+721 IK

-744 LHVVGNTPSLEERA
+744 LHVVGQTPSNAERA
-758 DMLLAIANVGRPEA
+758 EMLLAIANVGRPEA
-772 DIVPFGVSL
+772 EIAPFTHTLRASARAEL
-781 VSAARSALAPES
+781 SSEQIEEAARAIVHATVMSRDASA
-793 IEIAARDIILA
+793 
-804 MVTAG
+804 
-809 DVATGL
+809 GL
-815 REAERAGIAPMSL
+815 REAERAGVAPL
-828 APTLEGLLAL
+828 ALGPTLTDLLRL
-838 DRMLAVDSEIPGML
+838 DELLAVDAEIPGIL
-852 RALDGRYLTA
+852 RALDGRFVPA
-862 APAADLVRNAT
+862 APAADLVRNTA

-888 VPSPYALKEGTA
+888 VPSPYALKEGAA

-909 VGDGNAFPE
+909 IADGNDFPE

-989 VKLLAEA
+989 VKLLAEGA
-996 ALLCANADEP
+996 MLCASADEP
-1006 AERNFIRKHALA
+1006 EERNFIRKHTLA
-1018 AMCEDGVDMETAALR
+1018 TMREDGVDLETASLR
-1033 VFGNSEGTYGSN
+1033 VFGNSEGSYGSN

-1052 GRWEDEDQLADMFV
+1052 GRWEDADQLADLFV
-1066 QRKGFAYGADG
+1066 QRKGFAYGTDG
-1077 KCRAG
+1077 KARPG

-1117 GGVNRVIEQQQQKK
+1117 GGVNRVIEQQQHRK

-1138 HTGREGKIR
+1138 HTGRDGKIR
-1147 TLEEQVVLESRTRV
+1147 TLEEQVVLESRTRA
-1161 LNPKWYEAQLVHG
+1161 LNPKWYEGQLAHG
-1174 YEGVRNIAGHVATTV
+1174 YEGVRNIAGHLATTV

-1194 TGSIPGWV
+1194 TGSVPGWV

-1207 QTFVLDAEMRDRLAS
+1207 QTFVLDAAMRDRLAS

-1236 EANDRGYWSPDSA
+1236 EANDRGYWSPHAA

-1257 AAELEDRL
+1257 SADLEDRL
-1265 EGVMAR
+1265 EGVVAR

>member
-1 MAADLPRLQFVIIT
+1 MASEAPPLKFVIIT
-15 LDSHLAGAVAEAS
+15 LDAHLAGAAAEAAAM
-28 QLVVRQLPSIDLRV
+28 VVKQLPSIDLRV
-42 HVASDWPENPQ
+42 HVAADWPENP
-53 ALERCRADIATGDI
+53 ASLERCRADIATGDI

-102 AELVRCTRMGK
+102 PELVRCTKMGR
-113 FDMGGA
+113 FDLGGA
-119 VEKTPKPWSPL
+119 EEKTPKPWSPL
-130 GILKKLRGSRD
+130 GILKKLRGSRAD
-141 GGRSSGERQ
+141 GKSSGERQ
-150 MTALK
+150 MAALRT
-155 AMPKL
+155 MPKL
-160 LRFIP
+160 LKFIP
-165 GPAQDVRVYLLSIQ
+165 GPAQDVRVYLLSMQ
-179 YWLAGTSEN
+179 YWLAGTAEN
-188 IANLILLHVEKYAD
+188 IANLVLLHVEKYAD
-202 GPRKVLRAQ
+202 GPRKVLRAR
-211 VKSEAPRSYPEVG
+211 VKSEAPKTYPEVG
-224 LWHPAVKAE
+224 LWHPE
-233 HHITESLAALPP
+233 LTSGHGITESLAAI
-245 ATSLPSRGGAGTIG
+245 PSRGANGTVG
-259 VLLGRSY
+259 VLVGRSY

-273 HYTAMVQAFETRGL
+273 HYAAVVRAFERRGL
-287 RTIPAFASALDARP
+287 RTIPAFASALDSRP
-301 AIERFFTDASG
+301 AIERFFVDGAG
-312 TTTVDAVVSLTG
+312 RATVDAVVSLTG

-331 AYNDSV
+331 AYNDAA
-337 AAQAALAALDVP
+337 AAQEILGKLDVP
-349 YFCLQTLEFQSTAE
+349 YFCLQTLEFQSTPE
-363 WQEDARGLNALQAT
+363 WQNDPRGLNPLQAT

-396 KSSKAKGGEQGESLP
+396 KVGAARGVENAESLP
-411 VPERVE
+411 IEERVE
-417 TVADRVAQVVRMR
+417 TMADRVRQMIRMR
-430 RTSRAQRKV
+430 RTARADRKV

-464 LHNTMVAMRDAGYT
+464 LYNTMVAMRDAGYT
-478 VTVPET
+478 VTVPES
-484 VDELRDA
+484 VDALRDA
-491 IIQGNREQYGSVASV
+491 VTQGNREQYGAVASV
-506 FAHVQTD
+506 FARIPTD
-513 DHLRRERW
+513 DHVRRERY
-521 LPQIEAA
+521 LPQIEGA
-528 WGAAPGKQFSD
+528 WGAAPGRQFAD
-539 GTGIQIL
+539 GFGIQIL

-571 FEGGF
+571 FEGNF

-594 ANVALHFGTH
+594 AHAALHFGTH

-614 AGLTE
+614 AGLTD

-628 NLPNVYLYA
+628 DLPNIYLYA

-648 RRGGATTLVSYL
+648 RRGGATTLISYL
-660 TPSVSAA
+660 TPSLSSA

-679 FDRWRATDHR
+679 FERWRNMDDR
-689 TSEAERVSLVAL
+689 TGDGERASVVAL
-701 LQEQACALELA
+701 LQEQACALELTTPA
-712 TVSPAWSVD
+712 PAWTPD
-721 DAVMIEGVRRK
+721 DAVTIEAVRQK

-744 LHVVGNTPSLEERA
+744 LHVVGRAPTVEERA
-758 DMLLAIANVGRPEA
+758 DMLAAIASVGRPEA
-772 DIVPFGVSL
+772 DIAPFGDTVRA
-781 VSAARSALAPES
+781 SAR
-793 IEIAARDIILA
+793 RDIDAEQVDAIA
-804 MVTAG
+804 REIVTAAVAGG
-809 DVATGL
+809 DVAAGL
-815 REAERAGIAPMSL
+815 REAERLGVSPIAL
-828 APTLEGLLAL
+828 EPTLRGLLSLDAL
-838 DRMLAVDSEIPGML
+838 LAVDSEIPGML
-852 RALDGRYLTA
+852 RALDGRYVQA
-862 APAADLVRNAT
+862 APAADLVRNT
-873 VLPTGRNLYGFDPYK
+873 GVLPTGRNLYGFDPYK
-888 VPSPYALKEGTA
+888 VPSPYALKEGAA

-954 RLCGARLLTLEQLGR
+954 RLCGARLLSLAQLGR

-996 ALLCANADEP
+996 ALLCASADEP
-1006 AERNFIRKHALA
+1006 EEQNFIRKHALA
-1018 AMCEDGVDMETAALR
+1018 AMREDGVDLETASLR
-1033 VFGNSEGTYGSN
+1033 VFGNSEGSYGSN

-1052 GRWEDEDQLADMFV
+1052 GRWEDENQLADLFV

-1077 KCRAG
+1077 KCRQG
-1082 QKMMK
+1082 QQMMK

-1099 VDSVELGATDID
+1099 VDSAELGATDID

-1138 HTGREGKIR
+1138 HTGKDGKIR
-1147 TLEEQVVLESRTRV
+1147 TLEEQVVLESRTRA
-1161 LNPKWYEAQLVHG
+1161 LNPKWYEGQLAHG
-1174 YEGVRNIAGHVATTV
+1174 YEGVRNIAGHIATTV

-1194 TGSIPGWV
+1194 TGTVPGWV

-1207 QTFVLDAEMRDRLAS
+1207 QTFVLDAAMRERLAS
-1222 LNPSAAAGMATKLL
+1222 LNPSAASGMATKLL
-1236 EANDRGYWSPDSA
+1236 EANDRGYWSPDAA

-1257 AAELEDRL
+1257 AADLEDRL
-1265 EGVMAR
+1265 EGVVAR

>member
-1 MAADLPRLQFVIIT
+1 MAGETLPPLKFVIIT
-15 LDSHLAGAVAEAS
+15 LDSHLAGAVAEAAAI
-28 QLVVRQLPSIDLRV
+28 VVRQLPSIDLRV
-42 HVASDWPENPQ
+42 HVASDWPENP
-53 ALERCRADIATGDI
+53 ASLDRCKADIATGDI

-72 CFQDEQVTAI
+72 CFQDEQVSAI
-82 RDALLARR
+82 REALLARR

-102 AELVRCTRMGK
+102 AELVRCTKMGK
-113 FDMGGA
+113 FDLGGA
-119 VEKTPKPWSPL
+119 EEKKPKPWSPL
-130 GILKKLRGSRD
+130 GILKKLRGSRGD
-141 GGRSSGERQ
+141 GKSSGERQ

-160 LRFIP
+160 LKFIP

-188 IANLILLHVEKYAD
+188 IANLILLHVEKYAN

-211 VKSEAPRSYPEVG
+211 AKAEPPRNYPEVG
-224 LWHPAVKAE
+224 LWHPEMKGE
-233 HHITESLAALPP
+233 HGITESLAALP
-245 ATSLPSRGGAGTIG
+245 TSGAAGTVG

-273 HYTAMVQAFETRGL
+273 HYVAVVRAFEQRGL

-301 AIERFFTDASG
+301 AIEKYFLDANGRSR
-312 TTTVDAVVSLTG
+312 VDCVVSLTG

-331 AYNDSV
+331 AYNDAI
-337 AAQAALAALDVP
+337 AAQATLSQLDVP
-349 YFCLQTLEFQSTAE
+349 YFCLQTLEFQSTPE
-363 WQEDARGLNALQAT
+363 WQNDPRGLNPLQAT

-396 KSSKAKGGEQGESLP
+396 KVGSAKGVENAESLP
-411 VPERVE
+411 ITERVE
-417 TVADRVAQVVRMR
+417 TMADRVAKMIRMR
-430 RTSRAQRKV
+430 RTARAERKV

-449 AGNTGSAAYLDCFHS
+449 AGNTGSAAYIDCFHS
-464 LHNTMVAMRDAGYT
+464 LYNTMVAMREAGYT
-478 VTVPET
+478 VTVPDS
-484 VDELRDA
+484 VDALRNA
-491 IIQGNREQYGSVASV
+491 VIQGNREQYGSVASV
-506 FAHVQTD
+506 FARVPTD
-513 DHLRRERW
+513 DHVRRERY
-521 LPQIEAA
+521 LPQIEGA
-528 WGAAPGKQFSD
+528 WGAAPGKQFAD
-539 GTGIQIL
+539 GYGIQIL

-571 FEGGF
+571 FEGNF

-594 ANVALHFGTH
+594 AHVALHFGTH

-614 AGLTE
+614 AGLTD

-628 NLPNVYLYA
+628 DLPNVYLYA

-648 RRGGATTLVSYL
+648 RRGGATTLISYL

-667 GLYKGLVDLKAT
+667 GLYKGLLDLKAT
-679 FDRWRATDHR
+679 FERWRGMDER
-689 TSEAERVSLVAL
+689 TSEGERLSVVAL
-701 LQEQACALELA
+701 LQEQACALEL
-712 TVSPAWSVD
+712 TTPIPQWTPADGV
-721 DAVMIEGVRRK
+721 VIEQVRQK

-744 LHVVGNTPSLEERA
+744 LHIVGKVPTVEERA
-758 DMLLAIANVGRPEA
+758 DMLLAIANVGRPDA
-772 DIVPFGVSL
+772 DVAPFGDTVR
-781 VSAARSALAPES
+781 SAARSAMTVEQLEHAAREIVMAAVSAGDASTGMRVAES
-793 IEIAARDIILA
+793 HGIAA
-804 MVTAG
+804 T
-809 DVATGL
+809 
-815 REAERAGIAPMSL
+815 SL
-828 APTLEGLLAL
+828 EPTLRGLMAL
-838 DRMLAVDSEIPGML
+838 DEMLAVDSEIPGML
-852 RALDGRYLTA
+852 RAMDGRYVTA
-862 APAADLVRNAT
+862 APAADLVRNTA

-888 VPSPYALKEGTA
+888 VPSPYALKEGSI

-909 VGDGNAFPE
+909 VADGNDFPE

-996 ALLCANADEP
+996 ALLCASADEP
-1006 AERNFIRKHALA
+1006 EAQNFVRKHTLA
-1018 AMCEDGVDMETAALR
+1018 AMRDDGVDLETAALR

-1052 GRWEDEDQLADMFV
+1052 GRWEDEDQLADLFV
-1066 QRKGFAYGADG
+1066 QRKGFAYGVDG

-1138 HTGREGKIR
+1138 HTGKDGKIR
-1147 TLEEQVVLESRTRV
+1147 TLEEQVVLETRTRA
-1161 LNPKWYEAQLVHG
+1161 LNPKWYEGQLVHG
-1174 YEGVRNIAGHVATTV
+1174 YEGVRNIAGHIATTV

-1194 TGSIPGWV
+1194 TGSVPGWV

-1236 EANDRGYWSPDSA
+1236 EANDRGYWSPDAA

-1257 AAELEDRL
+1257 SAELEDRL
-1265 EGVMAR
+1265 EGVVAR

>member
-1 MAADLPRLQFVIIT
+1 MAVEQLPPLKFVIIT
-15 LDSHLAGAVAEAS
+15 LDAHLAGAVAEAAAM
-28 QLVVRQLPSIDLRV
+28 VVRQLPTIDLRV
-42 HVASDWPENPQ
+42 HVASDWPESPGS
-53 ALERCRADIATGDI
+53 LERCKADIATGDI

-90 DHCDSMLVAVSA
+90 DHCDSLLVAVSA

-113 FDMGGA
+113 FDLGGA
-119 VEKTPKPWSPL
+119 EEKKTSPWSPL
-130 GILKKLRGSRD
+130 GILKKLRGSRGD
-141 GGRSSGERQ
+141 GRSSGERQ

-160 LRFIP
+160 LKFIP

-179 YWLAGTSEN
+179 YWLAGTAEN

-202 GPRKVLRAQ
+202 GPRRVLRAR
-211 VKSEAPRSYPEVG
+211 VRSAAPKTYPEVG
-224 LWHPAVKAE
+224 LWHPDVTAE
-233 HHITESLAALPP
+233 HGITAALS
-245 ATSLPSRGGAGTIG
+245 SLPTTGNGGTVG

-273 HYTAMVQAFETRGL
+273 HYAAVVRAFERRGL
-287 RTIPAFASALDARP
+287 RTIPAFASALDSRP
-301 AIERFFTDASG
+301 AVEKYFVDGSG
-312 TTTVDAVVSLTG
+312 RSRVDAVVSLTG

-337 AAQAALAALDVP
+337 AAQAMLSHLDVP
-349 YFCLQTLEFQSTAE
+349 YFCLQTLEFQSTPE
-363 WQEDARGLNALQAT
+363 WQNDARGLNPLQAT

-396 KSSKAKGGEQGESLP
+396 KIGAAKGVEHAASLP
-411 VPERVE
+411 ITERVE
-417 TVADRVAQVVRMR
+417 TMADRVGKMIRMR
-430 RTSRAQRKV
+430 RTPRAERKV

-449 AGNTGSAAYLDCFHS
+449 AGNTGSAAYIDCFHS
-464 LHNTMVAMRDAGYT
+464 LYNTMIAMRDAGYAI
-478 VTVPET
+478 TVPES
-484 VDELRDA
+484 VDALRDA
-491 IIQGNREQYGSVASV
+491 VIQGNREQYGSVASV
-506 FAHVQTD
+506 FTRIPTD
-513 DHLRRERW
+513 DHVRREQY
-521 LPQIEAA
+521 LPQIEGA
-528 WGAAPGKQFSD
+528 WGPAPGKQFAD
-539 GTGIQIL
+539 GYGLQIL
-546 GAEFGNVFVG
+546 GAEFGNMFVG

-571 FEGGF
+571 FEGNF

-594 ANVALHFGTH
+594 AHVALHFGTH

-614 AGLTE
+614 AGLTD

-628 NLPNVYLYA
+628 DLPNVYLYA

-648 RRGGATTLVSYL
+648 RRGGATTLISYL

-667 GLYKGLVDLKAT
+667 GLYKGLIDLKAT
-679 FDRWRATDHR
+679 FERWRGMDDR
-689 TSEAERVSLVAL
+689 TSDGERVSVVAL
-701 LQEQACALELA
+701 LQEQACALELTSATPPWTPAA
-712 TVSPAWSVD
+712 TVE
-721 DAVMIEGVRRK
+721 IERVRQK

-744 LHVVGNTPSLEERA
+744 LHIVGKTPSVEERA
-758 DMLLAIANVGRPEA
+758 DMLLAIASVGRPEA
-772 DIVPFGVSL
+772 DVAPFGETL
-781 VSAARSALAPES
+781 QAASRAALPVDQLDDVAR
-793 IEIAARDIILA
+793 EIVLAA
-804 MVTAG
+804 VTAG
-809 DVATGL
+809 DPSAGMRV
-815 REAERAGIAPMSL
+815 AERRGIAPMSL
-828 APTLEGLLAL
+828 EPTLRGLLVL
-838 DRMLAVDSEIPGML
+838 DQMLAVDSEIPGLL
-852 RALDGRYLTA
+852 RAMDGRYVTA
-862 APAADLVRNAT
+862 APAADLVRNAA

-900 RAEQLIARH
+900 RAEQLLARH
-909 VGDGNAFPE
+909 VADGNDFPE

-954 RLCGARLLTLEQLGR
+954 RLSGARLLSLQQLGR

-989 VKLLAEA
+989 VRLLAEA
-996 ALLCANADEP
+996 ALLCASADEP
-1006 AERNFIRKHALA
+1006 EAQNFIRKHAMV
-1018 AMCEDGVDMETAALR
+1018 AMREDGVDLETAALR
-1033 VFGNSEGTYGSN
+1033 VFGNSEGSYGSN

-1052 GRWEDEDQLADMFV
+1052 GRWEDEDQLADLFV

-1117 GGVNRVIEQQQQKK
+1117 GGVNRVIEQQQQRK

-1138 HTGREGKIR
+1138 HTGKDGKIR
-1147 TLEEQVVLESRTRV
+1147 TLEEQVVLESRTRI
-1161 LNPKWYEAQLVHG
+1161 LNPKWFEGQLVHG
-1174 YEGVRNIAGHVATTV
+1174 YEGVRNIAGHIATTV

-1194 TGSIPGWV
+1194 TGGVPGWV

-1236 EANDRGYWSPDSA
+1236 EANDRGYWSPDAA

-1265 EGVMAR
+1265 EGVVAR

>member
-1 MAADLPRLQFVIIT
+1 MAADVLPSLKFVIIT
-15 LDSHLAGAVAEAS
+15 LDSHLAGAVAEATA
-28 QLVVRQLPSIDLRV
+28 LVAPQLPTLDLRV
-42 HVASDWPENPQ
+42 HVASDWPENP
-53 ALERCRADIATGDI
+53 ALLQRCLADIATGDI

-72 CFQDEQVTAI
+72 CFQDEQVTAL

-90 DHCDSMLVAVSA
+90 DHCDSILVAVSA
-102 AELVRCTRMGK
+102 AELVRCTKMGR

-130 GILKKLRGSRD
+130 GILKKLRGGRSD
-141 GGRSSGERQ
+141 GKSSGERQ

-160 LRFIP
+160 LKFIP

-179 YWLAGTSEN
+179 YWLAGTAEN
-188 IANLILLHVEKYAD
+188 IANLIRLHVEKYAN
-202 GPRKVLRAQ
+202 GPRRVLRER
-211 VKSEAPRSYPEVG
+211 VKAAPPRNYPEVG
-224 LWHPAVKAE
+224 LWHPSLRGDLG
-233 HHITESLAALPP
+233 ITESLSALP
-245 ATSLPSRGGAGTIG
+245 AAGDAGTVG

-266 LLADNVA
+266 LLAGNVA
-273 HYTAMVQAFETRGL
+273 HYVAVVRAFEARGL
-287 RTIPAFASALDARP
+287 RTIPAFASALDSRP
-301 AIERFFTDASG
+301 AMERYFLDDTGRSR
-312 TTTVDAVVSLTG
+312 VDAVVSLTG

-331 AYNDSV
+331 AYNDAI
-337 AAQAALAALDVP
+337 AAQEMLTRLDVP
-349 YFCLQTLEFQSTAE
+349 YFCLQTLEFQGTDE
-363 WQEDARGLNALQAT
+363 WLRDPRGLNPLQAT

-396 KSSKAKGGEQGESLP
+396 KASGAKGVEQAESLP
-411 VPERVE
+411 IADRVT
-417 TVADRVAQVVRMR
+417 TVADRVAKMVRMR
-430 RTSRAQRKV
+430 RTPVAARKV

-449 AGNTGSAAYLDCFHS
+449 AGNTGSAAYLDCFAS
-464 LHNTMVAMRDAGYT
+464 LYNTMCSMRDAGYSI
-478 VTVPET
+478 TVPAS
-484 VDELRDA
+484 VDALRSA
-491 IIQGNREQYGSVASV
+491 VIEGNREHYGSVASV
-506 FAHVQTD
+506 FARVPTD
-513 DHLRRERW
+513 DHVRREQW
-521 LPQIEAA
+521 LPQIEGA
-528 WGAAPGKQFSD
+528 WGAAPGKQFAD
-539 GTGIQIL
+539 GYGIQIL

-571 FEGGF
+571 FEGNF

-594 ANVALHFGTH
+594 AHAALHFGTH

-614 AGLTE
+614 AGLCSE
-619 QCWPDRLIG
+619 CWPDRLIG
-628 NLPNVYLYA
+628 DLPNIYLYA

-648 RRGGATTLVSYL
+648 RRGGATTLISYL
-660 TPSVSAA
+660 TPSVATA
-667 GLYKGLVDLKAT
+667 GVYKGLADLKAT
-679 FDRWRATDHR
+679 IERWRSMDV
-689 TSEAERVSLVAL
+689 RVSEGERESLAVMI
-701 LQEQACALELA
+701 QDQACALELA
-712 TVSPAWSVD
+712 KPIPVW
-721 DAVMIEGVRRK
+721 DASDLAAVEAVRVK

-744 LHVVGNTPSLEERA
+744 LHVVGQTPSHAERA
-758 DMLLAIANVGRPEA
+758 EMLLAIANVGRPEA
-772 DIVPFGVSL
+772 EIAPFAQTL
-781 VSAARSALAPES
+781 RAAARSELTVEQV
-793 IEIAARDIILA
+793 EETARAIVYA
-804 MVTAG
+804 TVMSG
-809 DVATGL
+809 DVALGL
-815 REAERAGIAPMSL
+815 REAERAGVAPL
-828 APTLEGLLAL
+828 ALGPTLTDLLKL
-838 DRMLAVDSEIPGML
+838 DELLAVDGEIPGIL
-852 RALDGRYLTA
+852 RALDGRFVTA
-862 APAADLVRNAT
+862 APAADLVRNTA

-888 VPSPYALKEGTA
+888 VPSPYALKEGAA

-909 VGDGNAFPE
+909 VADGNDFPE

-940 LALMGVVPRFDGVG
+940 MALMGVVPRFDGVG
-954 RLCGARLLTLEQLGR
+954 RLCGARLLPLEQLGR

-989 VKLLAEA
+989 VKLLAEGA
-996 ALLCANADEP
+996 MLCAAADEP
-1006 AERNFIRKHALA
+1006 EDRNFVRKHALA
-1018 AMCEDGVDMETAALR
+1018 AMRDDGVDLETASLR
-1033 VFGNSEGTYGSN
+1033 VFGNAEGSYGSN

-1052 GRWEDEDQLADMFV
+1052 GRWEDEDQLADLFV

-1077 KCRAG
+1077 KARAG

-1138 HTGREGKIR
+1138 HTGRDGKIR
-1147 TLEEQVVLESRTRV
+1147 TLEEQVVLESRTRA
-1161 LNPKWYEAQLVHG
+1161 LNPKWYEGQLAHG

-1194 TGSIPGWV
+1194 TGSVPGWV

-1236 EANDRGYWSPDSA
+1236 EANDRGYWSPDAA

-1257 AAELEDRL
+1257 AADLEDRL
-1265 EGVMAR
+1265 EGVVAR

>member
-1 MAADLPRLQFVIIT
+1 
-15 LDSHLAGAVAEAS
+15 
-28 QLVVRQLPSIDLRV
+28 
-42 HVASDWPENPQ
+42 
-53 ALERCRADIATGDI
+53 
-67 IAVTQ
+67 
-72 CFQDEQVTAI
+72 
-82 RDALLARR
+82 
-90 DHCDSMLVAVSA
+90 MLVAVSA

-113 FDMGGA
+113 FNLGGA
-119 VEKTPKPWSPL
+119 EEKKTSPWSPL
-130 GILKKLRGSRD
+130 GILKKLRGSRAD
-141 GGRSSGERQ
+141 GKSSGERQ

-179 YWLAGTSEN
+179 YWLAGTAEN

-202 GPRKVLRAQ
+202 GPRKVLRAR
-211 VKSEAPRSYPEVG
+211 VKSEAPKTYPEVG
-224 LWHPAVKAE
+224 LWHPDVMLQ
-233 HHITESLAALPP
+233 HGITEAMSALP
-245 ATSLPSRGGAGTIG
+245 TKGEAGTVGI
-259 VLLGRSY
+259 LLGRSY

-273 HYTAMVQAFETRGL
+273 HYAAVVRAFERRGL

-301 AIERFFTDASG
+301 AVEKYFVDANGRSR
-312 TTTVDAVVSLTG
+312 VDAVVSLTG

-337 AAQAALAALDVP
+337 AAQTMLSQLDVP
-349 YFCLQTLEFQSTAE
+349 YFCLQTLEFQSTPE
-363 WQEDARGLNALQAT
+363 WQNDPRGLNPLQAT

-396 KSSKAKGGEQGESLP
+396 KVGAAKGVENAESLP
-411 VPERVE
+411 ITERVE
-417 TVADRVAQVVRMR
+417 TVADRVAKMIRMR
-430 RTSRAQRKV
+430 RTPRADRKV
-439 AVVLFNFPPN
+439 AAVLFNFPPN

-464 LHNTMVAMRDAGYT
+464 LYNTMIAMRDAGYT
-478 VTVPET
+478 IAVPES
-484 VDELRDA
+484 VDALRDA
-491 IIQGNREQYGSVASV
+491 VIQGNREQYGSVASV
-506 FAHVQTD
+506 FTRIPTD
-513 DHLRRERW
+513 DHVRRERY
-521 LPQIEAA
+521 LPQIEGA
-528 WGAAPGKQFSD
+528 WGAAPGKQFAD
-539 GTGIQIL
+539 GYGIQIL
-546 GAEFGNVFVG
+546 GAEFGNLFVG

-571 FEGGF
+571 FEGNF

-594 ANVALHFGTH
+594 AHVALHFGTH

-614 AGLTE
+614 AGLTD

-628 NLPNVYLYA
+628 DLPNVYLYA

-648 RRGGATTLVSYL
+648 RRGGATTLISYL
-660 TPSVSAA
+660 TPSLSSS
-667 GLYKGLVDLKAT
+667 GLYKGLLDLKAT
-679 FDRWRATDHR
+679 FERWRGMDER
-689 TSEAERVSLVAL
+689 TAEGERLSVVAL
-701 LQEQACALELA
+701 LQEQACALELTSA
-712 TVSPAWSVD
+712 VPQWTPVD
-721 DAVMIEGVRRK
+721 TDVIERLRQK

-744 LHVVGNTPSLEERA
+744 LHVVGNTPSVDERA
-758 DMLLAIANVGRPEA
+758 DMLLAIASVGRPEVGIA
-772 DIVPFGVSL
+772 PFAETL
-781 VSAARSALAPES
+781 QAASRSALSAEQIES
-793 IEIAARDIILA
+793 AARDIVRA
-804 MVTAG
+804 AVSAG
-809 DVATGL
+809 DTSAGQRVA
-815 REAERAGIAPMSL
+815 EQHGISPL
-828 APTLEGLLAL
+828 ALEPTLRGLLTL
-838 DRMLAVDSEIPGML
+838 DQLLAVDSEIPGLL
-852 RALDGRYLTA
+852 RAMDGRYITA
-862 APAADLVRNAT
+862 APAADLVRNT
-873 VLPTGRNLYGFDPYK
+873 SVLPTGRNLYGFDPYK

-909 VGDGNAFPE
+909 LADGNAFPE

-954 RLCGARLLTLEQLGR
+954 RLCGARLLSLQQLAR

-996 ALLCANADEP
+996 ALLCASADEP
-1006 AERNFIRKHALA
+1006 DDQNFIRKHAMA
-1018 AMCEDGVDMETAALR
+1018 AMREDGVDLETASLR
-1033 VFGNSEGTYGSN
+1033 VFGNSEGSYGSN

-1082 QKMMK
+1082 QKMMR

-1138 HTGREGKIR
+1138 HTGKDGKIR

-1161 LNPKWYEAQLVHG
+1161 LNPKWFEGQLVHG
-1174 YEGVRNIAGHVATTV
+1174 YEGVRNIAGHIATTV

-1194 TGSIPGWV
+1194 TASVPGWV

-1236 EANDRGYWSPDSA
+1236 EANDRGYWSPDA
-1249 TLDALRDA
+1249 ETLDALRDA

-1265 EGVMAR
+1265 EGVVAR

>member
-1 MAADLPRLQFVIIT
+1 MAADALPPLKFVIIT
-15 LDSHLAGAVAEAS
+15 LDAHLAGAVAEATAMVAS
-28 QLVVRQLPSIDLRV
+28 QLPSLDLRV
-42 HVASDWPENPQ
+42 HVASDWPENP
-53 ALERCRADIATGDI
+53 ALLQRCLADIATGDI

-90 DHCDSMLVAVSA
+90 DQCDSMLVAVSA
-102 AELVRCTRMGK
+102 AELVRCTKMGK

-130 GILKKLRGSRD
+130 GILKKLRGGRGD
-141 GGRSSGERQ
+141 GKSSGERQ

-160 LRFIP
+160 LKFIP

-179 YWLAGTSEN
+179 YWLAGTAGN
-188 IANLILLHVEKYAD
+188 IANLIRLHVEKYAN
-202 GPRKVLRAQ
+202 GPRKVLRQ
-211 VKSEAPRSYPEVG
+211 RVKAVPPRNYPEVG
-224 LWHPAVKAE
+224 LWHPSVRDDLG
-233 HHITESLAALPP
+233 ITESLSALPVK
-245 ATSLPSRGGAGTIG
+245 GNAGTVG

-266 LLADNVA
+266 LLAENVA
-273 HYTAMVQAFETRGL
+273 HYVAVVREFESRGL
-287 RTIPAFASALDARP
+287 RTIPAFASALDSRP
-301 AIERFFTDASG
+301 AMERYFIDEKGRSR
-312 TTTVDAVVSLTG
+312 VDAIVSLTG

-331 AYNDSV
+331 AYNDAV
-337 AAQAALAALDVP
+337 AAQEILTRLDVP
-349 YFCLQTLEFQSTAE
+349 YFCLQTLEFQGTDE
-363 WQEDARGLNALQAT
+363 WLRDPRGLNPLQAT

-396 KSSKAKGGEQGESLP
+396 KASGAKGVDQAESLP
-411 VPERVE
+411 I
-417 TVADRVAQVVRMR
+417 ADRVTTIADRVSKMVRMR
-430 RTSRAQRKV
+430 RTPIAERKV

-449 AGNTGSAAYLDCFHS
+449 AGNTGSAAYLDCFAS
-464 LHNTMVAMRDAGYT
+464 LYNTMCSMRDAGYSVAVPVSVDALRNA
-478 VTVPET
+478 VTE
-484 VDELRDA
+484 
-491 IIQGNREQYGSVASV
+491 GNREQYGSVASV
-506 FAHVQTD
+506 FARVPTD
-513 DHLRRERW
+513 DHVRREQW
-521 LPQIEAA
+521 LPQIEGA
-528 WGAAPGKQFSD
+528 WGAAPGKQFAD
-539 GTGIQIL
+539 GYGLQIL

-571 FEGGF
+571 FEGNF

-594 ANVALHFGTH
+594 AHAALHFGTH

-614 AGLTE
+614 AGLCSE
-619 QCWPDRLIG
+619 CWPDRLIG
-628 NLPNVYLYA
+628 DLPNIYLYA

-648 RRGGATTLVSYL
+648 RRGGATTLISYL
-660 TPSVSAA
+660 TPSVATA
-667 GLYKGLVDLKAT
+667 GVYKGLADLKAT
-679 FDRWRATDHR
+679 IERWRLMDA
-689 TSEAERVSLVAL
+689 RVSDGERSSLAVL
-701 LQEQACALELA
+701 IQDQACALELA
-712 TVSPAWSVD
+712 KPIPVW
-721 DAVMIEGVRRK
+721 DASDLAAVEAVRLK

-744 LHVVGNTPSLEERA
+744 LHVVGQTPSHAERA
-758 DMLLAIANVGRPEA
+758 EMLLAIANVGRPEA
-772 DIVPFGVSL
+772 DIAPL
-781 VSAARSALAPES
+781 TQTLRDAARGEMTSDQLE
-793 IEIAARDIILA
+793 ETARA
-804 MVTAG
+804 VVHATVMSG
-809 DVATGL
+809 DVALGL
-815 REAERAGIAPMSL
+815 RAAERAGVAPL
-828 APTLEGLLAL
+828 ALGPTLTDLLKL
-838 DRMLAVDSEIPGML
+838 DELLAVDGEIPGIL
-852 RALDGRYLTA
+852 RALDGRFVTA
-862 APAADLVRNAT
+862 APAADLVRNTA

-888 VPSPYALKEGTA
+888 VPSPYALKEGA
-900 RAEQLIARH
+900 WRAEQLIARH
-909 VGDGNAFPE
+909 VADGNDFPE

-940 LALMGVVPRFDGVG
+940 MALMGVVPRFDGVG

-989 VKLLAEA
+989 VKLLAEGA
-996 ALLCANADEP
+996 VLCAAADEP
-1006 AERNFIRKHALA
+1006 EDRNFIRKHTLA
-1018 AMCEDGVDMETAALR
+1018 AMREDGVDLETASLR
-1033 VFGNSEGTYGSN
+1033 VFGNAEGSYGSN

-1052 GRWEDEDQLADMFV
+1052 GRWEDQDQLADLFV

-1077 KCRAG
+1077 KARAG

-1117 GGVNRVIEQQQQKK
+1117 GGVNRVIEQQQKKK

-1138 HTGREGKIR
+1138 HTGRDGKIR
-1147 TLEEQVVLESRTRV
+1147 TLEEQVVLESRTRA
-1161 LNPKWYEAQLVHG
+1161 LNPKWFEGQLAHG
-1174 YEGVRNIAGHVATTV
+1174 YEGVRNIAGHIATTV

-1194 TGSIPGWV
+1194 TGSVPGWV

-1236 EANDRGYWSPDSA
+1236 EASDRGYWSPDAA

-1257 AAELEDRL
+1257 SAELEDRL
-1265 EGVMAR
+1265 EGVVAR

>member
-1 MAADLPRLQFVIIT
+1 MAAESVPALKFVIVT
-15 LDSHLAGAVAEAS
+15 LDSHLAGAVSEAAAI
-28 QLVVRQLPSIDLRV
+28 VVRQLPSIDLRV
-42 HVASDWPENPQ
+42 HVASDWPESPA
-53 ALERCRADIATGDI
+53 ALERCKADIATGDI

-72 CFQDEQVTAI
+72 CFQDEQVAAI
-82 RDALLARR
+82 REALLARR

-113 FDMGGA
+113 FDLGGA
-119 VEKTPKPWSPL
+119 EEKKTSPWSPL
-130 GILKKLRGSRD
+130 GILKKLRGSRAD
-141 GGRSSGERQ
+141 GKSSGERQ

-160 LRFIP
+160 LKFIP

-202 GPRKVLRAQ
+202 GPRKVLRAR
-211 VKSEAPRSYPEVG
+211 VKSAAPRVYPEVG
-224 LWHPAVKAE
+224 VWHPDVKAE
-233 HHITESLAALPP
+233 HGISDSMSVLPVNG
-245 ATSLPSRGGAGTIG
+245 RAGTVG

-273 HYTAMVQAFETRGL
+273 HYAAVVRAFERRGL

-301 AIERFFTDASG
+301 AIEKYFMEKDGTSG
-312 TTTVDAVVSLTG
+312 VDAIVSLTG

-331 AYNDSV
+331 AYNDSS
-337 AAQAALAALDVP
+337 AAQTTLGRVDVP
-349 YFCLQTLEFQSTAE
+349 YFCLQTLEFQSTPE
-363 WQEDARGLNALQAT
+363 WQNDPRGLNPLQAT

-396 KSSKAKGGEQGESLP
+396 KVGAAKGVEQAESLP
-411 VPERVE
+411 ITERVE
-417 TVADRVAQVVRMR
+417 TIADRVEKMVRMR
-430 RTSRAQRKV
+430 RTPRAQRKV

-449 AGNTGSAAYLDCFHS
+449 AGNTGSAAYIDCFHS
-464 LHNTMVAMRDAGYT
+464 LFNTMVAMRDGGYT
-478 VTVPET
+478 VTVPAS
-484 VDELRDA
+484 VDALRDA
-491 IIQGNREQYGSVASV
+491 VIQGNREQYGSVANMFTRV
-506 FAHVQTD
+506 PTEDHV
-513 DHLRRERW
+513 RRERY
-521 LPQIEAA
+521 LPQIEGA
-528 WGAAPGKQFSD
+528 WGAAPGKQFAD
-539 GTGIQIL
+539 GNGIQIL
-546 GAEFGNVFVG
+546 GVEFGNLFVG

-571 FEGGF
+571 FEGNF

-594 ANVALHFGTH
+594 AHVALHFGTH

-614 AGLTE
+614 AGLTD

-628 NLPNVYLYA
+628 DLPNVYLYA

-648 RRGGATTLVSYL
+648 RRGGATTLISYL

-667 GLYKGLVDLKAT
+667 GLYKGLIDLKAS
-679 FDRWRATDHR
+679 FERWRNTDER
-689 TSEAERVSLVAL
+689 TTDAEKTSLVAL

-712 TVSPAWSVD
+712 APLPQWTAADTTLIESV
-721 DAVMIEGVRRK
+721 RQK

-744 LHVVGNTPSLEERA
+744 LHIVGKTPSVEERA

-772 DIVPFGVSL
+772 DIVPWGDTIRA
-781 VSAARSALAPES
+781 AARRDLTTEQYDAAAHD
-793 IEIAARDIILA
+793 IVFAAIAAGQA
-804 MVTAG
+804 SA
-809 DVATGL
+809 GL
-815 REAERAGIAPMSL
+815 REAERAGIAPMAL
-828 APTLEGLLAL
+828 EPTLNGLLTL
-838 DRMLAVDSEIPGML
+838 DAMLANDSEIPGML
-852 RALDGRYLTA
+852 RALDGRFVSA
-862 APAADLVRNAT
+862 APAADLVRNTA

-888 VPSPYALKEGTA
+888 VPSPYALKEGAA

-909 VGDGNAFPE
+909 VADGNDFPE

-954 RLCGARLLTLEQLGR
+954 RLCGARLLSLATLGR

-996 ALLCANADEP
+996 ALLCASADEP
-1006 AERNFIRKHALA
+1006 DDQNFIRKHALA
-1018 AMCEDGVDMETAALR
+1018 AMREDGVDLETASLR
-1033 VFGNSEGTYGSN
+1033 VFGNSEGSYGSN

-1052 GRWEDEDQLADMFV
+1052 GRWEDEDQLADLFV

-1138 HTGREGKIR
+1138 HTGKDGKIR
-1147 TLEEQVVLESRTRV
+1147 TLEEQVTLESRTRV
-1161 LNPKWYEAQLVHG
+1161 LNPKWFEGQLAHG

-1194 TGSIPGWV
+1194 TGSVPGWV
-1202 YGDMA
+1202 YGEMA
-1207 QTFVLDAEMRDRLAS
+1207 QTFVLDADMRDRLAS

-1236 EANDRGYWSPDSA
+1236 EANDRGYWSPDAA

-1257 AAELEDRL
+1257 AADLEDRL
-1265 EGVMAR
+1265 EGVVAR

>member
-1 MAADLPRLQFVIIT
+1 MAADVLPSLKFVIIT
-15 LDSHLAGAVAEAS
+15 LDSHLAGAVAEATA
-28 QLVVRQLPSIDLRV
+28 LVAPQLPTLDLRV
-42 HVASDWPENPQ
+42 HVASDWPENP
-53 ALERCRADIATGDI
+53 ALLQRCLADIATGDI

-90 DHCDSMLVAVSA
+90 DHCDSILVAVSA
-102 AELVRCTRMGK
+102 AELVRCTKMGR

-130 GILKKLRGSRD
+130 GILKKLRGGRSD
-141 GGRSSGERQ
+141 GKSSGERQ

-160 LRFIP
+160 LKFIP

-179 YWLAGTSEN
+179 YWLAGTAEN
-188 IANLILLHVEKYAD
+188 IANLIRLHVEKYAN
-202 GPRKVLRAQ
+202 GPRKVLRER
-211 VKSEAPRSYPEVG
+211 VKAAPPRNYPEVG
-224 LWHPAVKAE
+224 LWHPSLLGDLG
-233 HHITESLAALPP
+233 ITESLSALP
-245 ATSLPSRGGAGTIG
+245 AAGDAGTVG

-266 LLADNVA
+266 LLAGNVA
-273 HYTAMVQAFETRGL
+273 HYVAVVRAFESRGL
-287 RTIPAFASALDARP
+287 RTIPAFASALDSRP
-301 AIERFFTDASG
+301 AMERYFIDDKGRSR
-312 TTTVDAVVSLTG
+312 VDAIVSLTG

-331 AYNDSV
+331 AYNDAI
-337 AAQAALAALDVP
+337 AAQEMLTRLDVP
-349 YFCLQTLEFQSTAE
+349 YFCLQTLEFQGTDE
-363 WQEDARGLNALQAT
+363 WLRDPRGLNPLQAT

-396 KSSKAKGGEQGESLP
+396 KASGAKGVEQAESLP
-411 VPERVE
+411 IADRVT
-417 TVADRVAQVVRMR
+417 TVADRVAKMVRMR
-430 RTSRAQRKV
+430 RTPVAARKV

-449 AGNTGSAAYLDCFHS
+449 AGNTGSAAYLDCFAS
-464 LHNTMVAMRDAGYT
+464 LYNTMCSMRDAGYSI
-478 VTVPET
+478 TVPAS
-484 VDELRDA
+484 VDALRSA
-491 IIQGNREQYGSVASV
+491 VIEGNREHYGSVASV
-506 FAHVQTD
+506 FARVPTD
-513 DHLRRERW
+513 DHVRREQW
-521 LPQIEAA
+521 LPQIEGA
-528 WGAAPGKQFSD
+528 WGAAPGKQFAD
-539 GTGIQIL
+539 GYGIQIL

-571 FEGGF
+571 FEGNF

-594 ANVALHFGTH
+594 AHAALHFGTH

-614 AGLTE
+614 AGLCSE
-619 QCWPDRLIG
+619 CWPDRLIG
-628 NLPNVYLYA
+628 DLPNIYLYA

-648 RRGGATTLVSYL
+648 RRGGATTLISYL
-660 TPSVSAA
+660 TPSVATA
-667 GLYKGLVDLKAT
+667 GVYKGLADLKAT
-679 FDRWRATDHR
+679 IERWRSMDV
-689 TSEAERVSLVAL
+689 RVSEGERESLAVMI
-701 LQEQACALELA
+701 QDQACALELA
-712 TVSPAWSVD
+712 KPIPVW
-721 DAVMIEGVRRK
+721 DASDLAAVEAVRVK

-744 LHVVGNTPSLEERA
+744 LHVVGQTPSHAERA
-758 DMLLAIANVGRPEA
+758 EMLLAIANVGRPEA
-772 DIVPFGVSL
+772 EIAPFAQTL
-781 VSAARSALAPES
+781 RAAARSELTVEQV
-793 IEIAARDIILA
+793 EETARAIVYA
-804 MVTAG
+804 TVMSG
-809 DVATGL
+809 DVALGL
-815 REAERAGIAPMSL
+815 REAERAGVAPL
-828 APTLEGLLAL
+828 ALGPTLTDLLKL
-838 DRMLAVDSEIPGML
+838 DELLAVDGEIPGIL
-852 RALDGRYLTA
+852 RALDGRFVTA
-862 APAADLVRNAT
+862 APAADLVRNTA

-888 VPSPYALKEGTA
+888 VPSPYALKEGAA

-909 VGDGNAFPE
+909 VADGNDFPE

-940 LALMGVVPRFDGVG
+940 MALMGVVPRFDGVG
-954 RLCGARLLTLEQLGR
+954 RLCGARLLPLEQLGR

-989 VKLLAEA
+989 VKLLAEGA
-996 ALLCANADEP
+996 MLCAAADEP
-1006 AERNFIRKHALA
+1006 EDRNFVRKHALA
-1018 AMCEDGVDMETAALR
+1018 AMRDDGVDLETASLR
-1033 VFGNSEGTYGSN
+1033 VFGNAEGSYGSN

-1052 GRWEDEDQLADMFV
+1052 GRWEDEEQLADLFV

-1077 KCRAG
+1077 KARAG

-1138 HTGREGKIR
+1138 HTGRDGKIR
-1147 TLEEQVVLESRTRV
+1147 TLEEQVVLESRTRA
-1161 LNPKWYEAQLVHG
+1161 LNPKWYEGQLAHG

-1194 TGSIPGWV
+1194 TGSVPGWV

-1236 EANDRGYWSPDSA
+1236 EANDRGYWSPDAA

-1257 AAELEDRL
+1257 AADLEDRL
-1265 EGVMAR
+1265 EGVVAR